1 MYTSLYIKSNY
12 SLLSS
17 LISIDKLIEYALEH
31 KLNTLAICD
40 DNMTSAFIFYSK
52 CIKNNIK
59 PVIGLDLKYNDS
71 NILLYAK
78 GFEGYQNLIKL
89 STISSE
95 SNITMENLK
104 KHNKDVVV
112 VLPYKDVSLYEE
124 LTRLYECIYIGVLNR
139 FEEEEALK
147 KTRNVVFINKVLYLN
162 KNHDKYLKYLFMIR
176 DGKTIADTSYTITF
190 KDNYNYILD
199 MEVTNLVSNLTLN
212 NTNVIASMCNL
223 NFSKR
228 NDLLPIYDSNLDSDE
243 YIAKLSVAGLNKRLN
258 GNIDD
263 VYKKRLIYELDV
275 IKKMGFSNYFLVVYD
290 FIKYAKKN
298 QILVGPGRGSA
309 AGSLVAYSL
318 GITEID
324 PIKYDLLFERFLNP
338 ERVTMPD
345 IDTDF
350 PDIYRNKIIEYVK
363 EKYGEKKVSGII
375 TFGTMAPKLV
385 LRDVGRV
392 LNIPLKTIDT
402 LCKKI
407 PTVTK
412 DKLKDFYEKDENFKN
427 IINSSD
433 KLMLL
438 YEISTLIEGFPR
450 HISTHAAGVV
460 MSRIDLDKVIPL
472 VRNDDMYISGY
483 TMEYL
488 EELGLLKMDFLGIK
502 NLTTIMNI
510 ISDIEIHENIKIN
523 FSDISLDDVQALKLF
538 ESADTCGIFQ
548 FESEGMK
555 NFLRKLKPNSIED
568 IFAAIA
574 LFRPG
579 PAVNIDSYIRRKH
592 KEEEVTYLSPCL
604 KDILSSTYGIIIY
617 QEQIMQIANVMAGF
631 SYGEADILRRAMS
644 KKKLD
649 ILKGEEVK
657 FINGCIK
664 NGHKKEDAKK
674 VFDLILNFAN
684 YGFNKS
690 HSVCYSIVAYKMAYL
705 KAKYPKCFFSNLLS
719 SVIGSEAKTIEYINE
734 ARKLGINIILPDI
747 NRSTNKY
754 EVVDEGILFPISN
767 IKSVGIV
774 TCKDILTSRGKGFND
789 IYECFSKVLSRNV
802 NKSTLESLID
812 ASCFDSFG
820 YNKKTLYYNLDNLIN
835 YAALTKDLDPT
846 LVIKPDIE
854 LKEEFS
860 KSELLSNEKQSLGFY
875 LSSHPTVVYKSKMKG
890 INNLEDIKNLFNKKV
905 NLLVLVD
912 KVRVISTKNNDRM
925 AFYLVSDDTAQVD
938 LTLFPK
944 IYEKYKDI
952 DKGEVVLVKGEVQKR
967 FDKYQIIVSEIEKI

>member
-1 MYTSLYIKSNY
+1 MFTSLYVKTNY

-17 LISIDKLIEYALEH
+17 LVSIDNLILYAVEH
-31 KLNTLAICD
+31 KLSALAICD
-40 DNMTSAFIFYSK
+40 DNMTSTKIFYDK

-59 PVIGLDLKYNDS
+59 PIIGLDLKYNNS
-71 NILLYAK
+71 NILMYAK
-78 GFEGYQNLIKL
+78 NFIGYQSLIKL

-95 SNITMENLK
+95 RDITITDLETYN
-104 KHNKDVVV
+104 NDVVV
-112 VLPYKDVSLYEE
+112 VLPYKDFALYNE
-124 LTRLYECIYIGVLNR
+124 LTRMYNNLYIGVLNKI
-139 FEEEEALK
+139 EEKESYK
-147 KTRNVVFINKVLYLN
+147 VTKNVVFINKVLYLN
-162 KNHDKYLKYLFMIR
+162 KDHEKYLKYLFMIR
-176 DGKTIADTSYTITF
+176 DSKTIADGVTF
-190 KDNYNYILD
+190 KDNYNYMLLSDAIS
-199 MEVTNLVSNLTLN
+199 LVSNETLN
-212 NTNVIASMCNL
+212 NTNVIADMCNL
-223 NFSKR
+223 ELSKR
-228 NDLLPIYDSNLDSDE
+228 DDLLPVYDTNIDSDQ
-243 YIAKLSVAGLNKRLN
+243 YIVKLSVAGLNKRLG
-258 GNIDD
+258 GNVSD

-275 IKKMGFSNYFLVVYD
+275 IKRMGFSNYFLVVYD

-298 QILVGPGRGSA
+298 NILVGPGRGSA

-338 ERVTMPD
+338 ERVSMPD

-350 PDIYRNKIIEYVK
+350 PDIYRNNIIEYVRN
-363 EKYGEKKVSGII
+363 KYGEKRVSGII
-375 TFGTMAPKLV
+375 TFGTMAAKLV

-392 LNIPLKTIDT
+392 LNIPPKTIDT

-412 DKLKDFYEKDENFKN
+412 DKLKDFYDRDENFRN

-460 MSRIDLDKVIPL
+460 MSRIDLDRIIPL
-472 VRNDDMYISGY
+472 VRNNDMYISGY

-510 ISDIEIHENIKIN
+510 IADIESSLGIKIN
-523 FSDISLDDVQALKLF
+523 FSDIPLDDPDALKLF
-538 ESADTCGIFQ
+538 ETADTCGIFQ

-555 NFLRKLKPNSIED
+555 NFLRKLRPNTIYD

-592 KEEEVTYLSPCL
+592 GLEQVTYLDPCL
-604 KDILSSTYGIIIY
+604 ESILSSTYGIIIY

-649 ILKGEEVK
+649 LLKGEEIR
-657 FINGCIK
+657 FIEGSVTR
-664 NGHKKEDAKK
+664 GHKEEDAKR

-690 HSVCYSIVAYKMAYL
+690 HSVSYAIVAYKMAYL
-705 KAKYPKCFFSNLLS
+705 KAKYPKFFFSNLLS
-719 SVIGSEAKTIEYINE
+719 SVIGSEVKTIEYINE
-734 ARKLGINIILPDI
+734 ARKLGINVILPDI

-754 EVVDEGILFPISN
+754 EVVDNGILFPLSN
-767 IKSVGIV
+767 IKNVGIV
-774 TCKDILTSRGKGFND
+774 TCKDIINSRGDGFSD
-789 IYECFSKVLSRNV
+789 IYDCFSKILSRNV
-802 NKSTLESLID
+802 NKSTLEALID
-812 ASCFDSFG
+812 VSCFDSFG

-835 YAALTKDLDPT
+835 YATLTKDLDPD

-854 LKEEFS
+854 IMDEFS
-860 KSELLSNEKQSLGFY
+860 RGELLSNEKASLGFY
-875 LSSHPTVVYKSKMKG
+875 LSSHPTTIYKSRTS
-890 INNLEDIKNLFNKKV
+890 NVVNLADIKNYFGKRV
-905 NLLVLVD
+905 ELLVMID
-912 KVRVISTKNNDRM
+912 KVRVVNTKNNDRM
-925 AFYLVSDDTAQVD
+925 AFYLASDDTAQTD

-944 IYEKYKDI
+944 AYEKYKDI
-952 DKGEVVLVKGEVQKR
+952 DKGEIVLVKGEVQRR
-967 FDKYQIIVSEIEKI
+967 FDKYQIIVNEIKRIND

>member
-1 MYTSLYIKSNY
+1 MFTSLYVKTNY

-17 LISIDKLIEYALEH
+17 LVSIDNLILYAVEH
-31 KLNTLAICD
+31 KLSALAICD
-40 DNMTSAFIFYSK
+40 DNMTSTKIFYDK

-59 PVIGLDLKYNDS
+59 PIIGLDLKYNNS
-71 NILLYAK
+71 NILMYAK
-78 GFEGYQNLIKL
+78 SFTGYQSLIKL

-95 SNITMENLK
+95 RDITITDLETYN
-104 KHNKDVVV
+104 NDVVV
-112 VLPYKDVSLYEE
+112 VLPYKDFALYNE
-124 LTRLYECIYIGVLNR
+124 LTRLYNNLYIGVLNKI
-139 FEEEEALK
+139 EEKESYK
-147 KTRNVVFINKVLYLN
+147 VTKNVVFINKVLYLN
-162 KNHDKYLKYLFMIR
+162 KNHEKYLKYLFMIR
-176 DGKTIADTSYTITF
+176 DSKTIADDVTF
-190 KDNYNYILD
+190 KDNYNYMLLSDAIS
-199 MEVTNLVSNLTLN
+199 LVSNETLN
-212 NTNVIASMCNL
+212 NTNVIADMCNL
-223 NFSKR
+223 ELSKR
-228 NDLLPIYDSNLDSDE
+228 DDLLPVYDNNIDSNQ
-243 YIAKLSVAGLNKRLN
+243 YIVKLSVAGLNKRLG
-258 GNIDD
+258 GNVSD
-263 VYKKRLIYELDV
+263 VYKRRLIYELDV
-275 IKKMGFSNYFLVVYD
+275 IKRMGFSNYFLVVYD

-298 QILVGPGRGSA
+298 NILVGPGRGSA

-338 ERVTMPD
+338 ERVSMPD

-350 PDIYRNKIIEYVK
+350 PDIYRNNIIEYVRN
-363 EKYGEKKVSGII
+363 KYGEKRVSGII
-375 TFGTMAPKLV
+375 TFGTMAAKLV

-392 LNIPLKTIDT
+392 LNIPPKTIDT

-412 DKLKDFYEKDENFKN
+412 DKLKDFYNRDENFRN

-460 MSRIDLDKVIPL
+460 MSRIDLDRIIPL

-510 ISDIEIHENIKIN
+510 IADIESSLGIKIN
-523 FSDISLDDVQALKLF
+523 FSDIPLDDPDALKLF
-538 ESADTCGIFQ
+538 ETADTCGIFQ

-555 NFLRKLKPNSIED
+555 NFLRKLKPNTIYD

-592 KEEEVTYLSPCL
+592 GLEQVTYLDPCL
-604 KDILSSTYGIIIY
+604 EGILSSTYGIIIY

-649 ILKGEEVK
+649 LLKGEEIR
-657 FINGCIK
+657 FIEGSVTR
-664 NGHKKEDAKK
+664 GHKEEDAKR

-690 HSVCYSIVAYKMAYL
+690 HSVSYAIVAYKMAYL
-705 KAKYPKCFFSNLLS
+705 KAKYPKFFFSNLLS
-719 SVIGSEAKTIEYINE
+719 SVIGSEVKTIEYINE
-734 ARKLGINIILPDI
+734 ARKLGINVILPDI

-754 EVVDEGILFPISN
+754 EVVDNGILFPLSN
-767 IKSVGIV
+767 IKNVGIV
-774 TCKDILTSRGKGFND
+774 TCKDIINSRGDGFND
-789 IYECFSKVLSRNV
+789 IYDCFSKILSRNV
-802 NKSTLESLID
+802 NKSTLEALID
-812 ASCFDSFG
+812 VSCFDSFG

-835 YAALTKDLDPT
+835 YATLTKDLDPD

-854 LKEEFS
+854 IMDEFS
-860 KSELLSNEKQSLGFY
+860 KGELLSNEKASLGFY
-875 LSSHPTVVYKSKMKG
+875 LSSHPTTIYKSRTS
-890 INNLEDIKNLFNKKV
+890 NVV
-905 NLLVLVD
+905 NLVDIRNYFGKRIELLVMID
-912 KVRVISTKNNDRM
+912 KVRVVNTKNNDRM
-925 AFYLVSDDTAQVD
+925 AFYLASDDTAQTD

-944 IYEKYKDI
+944 AYEKYKDI
-952 DKGEVVLVKGEVQKR
+952 DKGEIVLVKGEVQRR
-967 FDKYQIIVSEIEKI
+967 FDKYQIIVNEIKRINE

>member
-1 MYTSLYIKSNY
+1 MFTSLYVKTNY

-17 LISIDKLIEYALEH
+17 LVSIDNLILYAVEH
-31 KLNTLAICD
+31 KLSVLAICD
-40 DNMTSAFIFYSK
+40 DNMTSTKIFYDK

-59 PVIGLDLKYNDS
+59 PIIGLDLKYNNS
-71 NILLYAK
+71 NILMYAK
-78 GFEGYQNLIKL
+78 SFTGYQSLIKL

-95 SNITMENLK
+95 RDITITDLETYN
-104 KHNKDVVV
+104 NDVVV
-112 VLPYKDVSLYEE
+112 VLPYKDFALYNE
-124 LTRLYECIYIGVLNR
+124 LTRLYDNLYIGVLNKI
-139 FEEEEALK
+139 EEKESYK
-147 KTRNVVFINKVLYLN
+147 VTKNVVFINKVLYLS
-162 KNHDKYLKYLFMIR
+162 KNHEKYLKYLFMIR
-176 DGKTIADTSYTITF
+176 DSKTIADDVTF
-190 KDNYNYILD
+190 KDNYNYMLLSDAIS
-199 MEVTNLVSNLTLN
+199 LVSNETLN
-212 NTNVIASMCNL
+212 NTNVIADICNL
-223 NFSKR
+223 ELSKR
-228 NDLLPIYDSNLDSDE
+228 DDLLPVYDTNIDSDQ
-243 YIAKLSVAGLNKRLN
+243 YIVKLSVAGLNKRLG
-258 GNIDD
+258 GNVSD
-263 VYKKRLIYELDV
+263 VYKRRLIYELDV
-275 IKKMGFSNYFLVVYD
+275 IKRMGFSNYFLVVYD
-290 FIKYAKKN
+290 FIKYAKKSN
-298 QILVGPGRGSA
+298 ILVGPGRGSA

-338 ERVTMPD
+338 ERVSMPD

-350 PDIYRNKIIEYVK
+350 PDIYRNSIIEYVRD
-363 EKYGEKKVSGII
+363 KYGEKRVSGII
-375 TFGTMAPKLV
+375 TFGTMAAKLV

-392 LNIPLKTIDT
+392 LNIPPKTIDT

-412 DKLKDFYEKDENFKN
+412 DKLKDFYNRDENFRN

-460 MSRIDLDKVIPL
+460 MSRIDLDRIIPL

-510 ISDIEIHENIKIN
+510 IADIESSLGIKIN
-523 FSDISLDDVQALKLF
+523 FSDIPLDDPDALKLF
-538 ESADTCGIFQ
+538 ETADTCGIFQ

-555 NFLRKLKPNSIED
+555 NFLRKLKPNTIYD

-592 KEEEVTYLSPCL
+592 GLEQVTYLDQCL
-604 KDILSSTYGIIIY
+604 EGILSSTYGIIIY

-649 ILKGEEVK
+649 LLKGEEIR
-657 FINGCIK
+657 FIEGSVAR
-664 NGHKKEDAKK
+664 GHKEEDAKR

-690 HSVCYSIVAYKMAYL
+690 HSVSYAIVAYKMAYL
-705 KAKYPKCFFSNLLS
+705 KAKYPKFFFSNLLS

-734 ARKLGINIILPDI
+734 ARKLGINVILPDI

-754 EVVDEGILFPISN
+754 EVVDNGILFPLSN
-767 IKSVGIV
+767 IKNVGIV
-774 TCKDILTSRGKGFND
+774 TCKDIINSRGDGFND
-789 IYECFSKVLSRNV
+789 IYDCFSKILSRNV
-802 NKSTLESLID
+802 NKSTLEALID
-812 ASCFDSFG
+812 VSCFDSFG

-835 YAALTKDLDPT
+835 YATLTKDLDPD

-854 LKEEFS
+854 IMDEFS
-860 KSELLSNEKQSLGFY
+860 KGELLSNEKASLGFY
-875 LSSHPTVVYKSKMKG
+875 LSSHPTTIYKSR
-890 INNLEDIKNLFNKKV
+890 ISNVV
-905 NLLVLVD
+905 NLADIRNYFGKRIELLVMID
-912 KVRVISTKNNDRM
+912 KVRVINTKNNDRM
-925 AFYLVSDDTAQVD
+925 AFYLASDDTAQAD

-944 IYEKYKDI
+944 AYEKYKDI
-952 DKGEVVLVKGEVQKR
+952 DKGEIVLVKGEIQKR
-967 FDKYQIIVSEIEKI
+967 FDKYQIIVNEIKRIND

>member
-1 MYTSLYIKSNY
+1 MFTSLYVKTNY

-17 LISIDKLIEYALEH
+17 LVSIDNLILYAVEH
-31 KLNTLAICD
+31 KLSALAICD
-40 DNMTSAFIFYSK
+40 DNMTSTKIFYDK

-59 PVIGLDLKYNDS
+59 PIIGLDLKYNNS
-71 NILLYAK
+71 NILMYAK
-78 GFEGYQNLIKL
+78 NFIGYQSLIKL

-95 SNITMENLK
+95 RDITITDLETYN
-104 KHNKDVVV
+104 NDVVV
-112 VLPYKDVSLYEE
+112 VLPYKDFALYNE
-124 LTRLYECIYIGVLNR
+124 LTRMYNNLYIGVLNKI
-139 FEEEEALK
+139 EEKESYK
-147 KTRNVVFINKVLYLN
+147 VTKNVVFINKVLYLN
-162 KNHDKYLKYLFMIR
+162 KDHEKYLKYLFMIR
-176 DGKTIADTSYTITF
+176 DSKTIADDVTF
-190 KDNYNYILD
+190 KDNYNYMLLSDAIS
-199 MEVTNLVSNLTLN
+199 LVSNETLN
-212 NTNVIASMCNL
+212 NTNVIADMCNL
-223 NFSKR
+223 ELSKR
-228 NDLLPIYDSNLDSDE
+228 DDLLPVYDTNIDSDQ
-243 YIAKLSVAGLNKRLN
+243 YIVKLSVAGLNKRLG
-258 GNIDD
+258 GNVSD

-275 IKKMGFSNYFLVVYD
+275 IKRMGFSNYFLVVYD

-298 QILVGPGRGSA
+298 NILVGPGRGSA

-338 ERVTMPD
+338 ERVSMPD

-350 PDIYRNKIIEYVK
+350 PDIYRNNIIEYVRN
-363 EKYGEKKVSGII
+363 KYGEKRVSGII
-375 TFGTMAPKLV
+375 TFGTMAAKLV

-392 LNIPLKTIDT
+392 LNIPPKTIDT

-412 DKLKDFYEKDENFKN
+412 DKLKDFYDRDENFRN

-460 MSRIDLDKVIPL
+460 MSRIDLDRIIPL
-472 VRNDDMYISGY
+472 VRNNDMYISGY

-510 ISDIEIHENIKIN
+510 IADIESSLGIKIN
-523 FSDISLDDVQALKLF
+523 FSDIPLDDPDALKLF
-538 ESADTCGIFQ
+538 ETADTCGIFQ

-555 NFLRKLKPNSIED
+555 NFLRKLRPNTIYD

-592 KEEEVTYLSPCL
+592 GLEQVTYLDPCL
-604 KDILSSTYGIIIY
+604 EGILSSTYGIIIY

-649 ILKGEEVK
+649 LLKGEEIR
-657 FINGCIK
+657 FIEGSVTR
-664 NGHKKEDAKK
+664 GHKEEDAKR

-690 HSVCYSIVAYKMAYL
+690 HSVSYAIVAYKMAYL
-705 KAKYPKCFFSNLLS
+705 KAKYPKFFFSNLLS
-719 SVIGSEAKTIEYINE
+719 SVIGSEVKTIEYINE
-734 ARKLGINIILPDI
+734 ARKLGINVILPDI

-754 EVVDEGILFPISN
+754 EVVDNGILFPLSN
-767 IKSVGIV
+767 IKNVGIV
-774 TCKDILTSRGKGFND
+774 TCKDIINSRGDGFSD
-789 IYECFSKVLSRNV
+789 IYDCFSKILSRNV
-802 NKSTLESLID
+802 NKSTLEALID
-812 ASCFDSFG
+812 VSCFDSFG

-835 YAALTKDLDPT
+835 YATLTKDLDPD

-854 LKEEFS
+854 IMDEFS
-860 KSELLSNEKQSLGFY
+860 KGELLSNEKASLGFY
-875 LSSHPTVVYKSKMKG
+875 LSSHPTTIYKSRTS
-890 INNLEDIKNLFNKKV
+890 NVVNLADIKNYFGKRV
-905 NLLVLVD
+905 ELLVMID
-912 KVRVISTKNNDRM
+912 KVRVVNTKNNDRM
-925 AFYLVSDDTAQVD
+925 AFYLASDDTAQTD

-944 IYEKYKDI
+944 VYEKYKDI
-952 DKGEVVLVKGEVQKR
+952 DKGEIVLVKGEVQRR
-967 FDKYQIIVSEIEKI
+967 FDKYQIIVNEIKRIND

>member
-1 MYTSLYIKSNY
+1 MFTSLYVKTNY

-17 LISIDKLIEYALEH
+17 LVSIDNLILYAVEH
-31 KLNTLAICD
+31 KLSALAICD
-40 DNMTSAFIFYSK
+40 DNMTSTKIFYDK

-59 PVIGLDLKYNDS
+59 PIIGLDLKYNNS
-71 NILLYAK
+71 NILMYAK
-78 GFEGYQNLIKL
+78 NFIGYQSLIKL

-95 SNITMENLK
+95 RDITITDLETYN
-104 KHNKDVVV
+104 NDVVV
-112 VLPYKDVSLYEE
+112 VLPYKDFALYNE
-124 LTRLYECIYIGVLNR
+124 LTRLYNNLYIGVLNKI
-139 FEEEEALK
+139 EEKESYK
-147 KTRNVVFINKVLYLN
+147 VTKNVVFINKVLYLN
-162 KNHDKYLKYLFMIR
+162 KDHEKYLKYLFMIR
-176 DGKTIADTSYTITF
+176 DSKTIADDVTF
-190 KDNYNYILD
+190 KDNYNYMLLSDAIS
-199 MEVTNLVSNLTLN
+199 LVSNETLN
-212 NTNVIASMCNL
+212 NTNVIADMCNL
-223 NFSKR
+223 ELSKR
-228 NDLLPIYDSNLDSDE
+228 DDLLPVYDTNIDSDQ
-243 YIAKLSVAGLNKRLN
+243 YIVKLSVAGLNKRLG
-258 GNIDD
+258 GNVSD

-275 IKKMGFSNYFLVVYD
+275 IKRMGFSNYFLVVYD

-298 QILVGPGRGSA
+298 NILVGPGRGSA

-338 ERVTMPD
+338 ERVSMPD

-350 PDIYRNKIIEYVK
+350 PDIYRNNIIEYVRN
-363 EKYGEKKVSGII
+363 KYGEKRVSGII
-375 TFGTMAPKLV
+375 TFGTMAAKLV

-392 LNIPLKTIDT
+392 LNIPPKTIDT

-412 DKLKDFYEKDENFKN
+412 DKLKDFYDRDENFRN

-460 MSRIDLDKVIPL
+460 MSRIDLDRIIPL
-472 VRNDDMYISGY
+472 VRNNDMYISGY

-510 ISDIEIHENIKIN
+510 IADIESSLGIKIN
-523 FSDISLDDVQALKLF
+523 FSDISLDDPDALKLF
-538 ESADTCGIFQ
+538 ETADTCGIFQ

-555 NFLRKLKPNSIED
+555 NFLRKLRPNTIYD

-592 KEEEVTYLSPCL
+592 GLEQVTYLDPCL
-604 KDILSSTYGIIIY
+604 EGILSSTYGIIIY

-649 ILKGEEVK
+649 LLKGEEIR
-657 FINGCIK
+657 FIEGSVTR
-664 NGHKKEDAKK
+664 GHKEEDAKR

-690 HSVCYSIVAYKMAYL
+690 HSVSYAIVAYKMAYL
-705 KAKYPKCFFSNLLS
+705 KAKYPKFFFSNLLS
-719 SVIGSEAKTIEYINE
+719 SVIGSEVKTIEYINE
-734 ARKLGINIILPDI
+734 ARKLGINVILPDI

-754 EVVDEGILFPISN
+754 EVVDNGILFPLSN
-767 IKSVGIV
+767 IKNVGIV
-774 TCKDILTSRGKGFND
+774 TCKDIINSRGDGFSD
-789 IYECFSKVLSRNV
+789 IYDCFSKILSRNV
-802 NKSTLESLID
+802 NKSTLEALID
-812 ASCFDSFG
+812 VSCFDSFG

-835 YAALTKDLDPT
+835 YATLTKDLDPD

-854 LKEEFS
+854 IMDEFS
-860 KSELLSNEKQSLGFY
+860 KGELLSNEKASLGFY
-875 LSSHPTVVYKSKMKG
+875 LSSHPTTIYKSRTS
-890 INNLEDIKNLFNKKV
+890 NVVNLADIKNYFGKRV
-905 NLLVLVD
+905 ELLVMID
-912 KVRVISTKNNDRM
+912 KVRVVNTKNNDRM
-925 AFYLVSDDTAQVD
+925 AFYLASDDTAQTD

-944 IYEKYKDI
+944 AYEKYKDI
-952 DKGEVVLVKGEVQKR
+952 DKGEIVLVKGEVQRR
-967 FDKYQIIVSEIEKI
+967 FDKYQIIVNEIKRIND

>member
-1 MYTSLYIKSNY
+1 MFTSLYVKTNY

-17 LISIDKLIEYALEH
+17 LVSIDNLILYAVEH
-31 KLNTLAICD
+31 KLSALAICD
-40 DNMTSAFIFYSK
+40 DNMTSTKIFYDK

-59 PVIGLDLKYNDS
+59 PIIGLDLKYNNS
-71 NILLYAK
+71 NILMYAK
-78 GFEGYQNLIKL
+78 NFIGYQSLIKL

-95 SNITMENLK
+95 RDITITDLETYN
-104 KHNKDVVV
+104 NDVVV
-112 VLPYKDVSLYEE
+112 VLPYKDFALYNE
-124 LTRLYECIYIGVLNR
+124 LTRLYNNLYIGVLNKI
-139 FEEEEALK
+139 EEKESYK
-147 KTRNVVFINKVLYLN
+147 VTKNVVFINKVLYLN
-162 KNHDKYLKYLFMIR
+162 KDHEKYLKYLFMIR
-176 DGKTIADTSYTITF
+176 DSKTIADDVTF
-190 KDNYNYILD
+190 KDNYNYMLLSDAIS
-199 MEVTNLVSNLTLN
+199 LVSNETLN
-212 NTNVIASMCNL
+212 NTNVIADMCNL
-223 NFSKR
+223 ELSKR
-228 NDLLPIYDSNLDSDE
+228 DDLLPVYDTNIDSDQ
-243 YIAKLSVAGLNKRLN
+243 YIVKLSVAGLNKRLG
-258 GNIDD
+258 GNVSD

-275 IKKMGFSNYFLVVYD
+275 IKRMGFSNYFLVVYD

-298 QILVGPGRGSA
+298 NILVGPGRGSA

-338 ERVTMPD
+338 ERVSMPD

-350 PDIYRNKIIEYVK
+350 PDIYRNNIIEYVRN
-363 EKYGEKKVSGII
+363 KYGEKRVSGII
-375 TFGTMAPKLV
+375 TFGTMAAKLV

-392 LNIPLKTIDT
+392 LNIPPKTIDT

-412 DKLKDFYEKDENFKN
+412 DKLKDFYDRDENFRN

-460 MSRIDLDKVIPL
+460 MSRIDLDRIIPL
-472 VRNDDMYISGY
+472 VRNNDMYISGY

-510 ISDIEIHENIKIN
+510 IADIESSLGIKIN
-523 FSDISLDDVQALKLF
+523 FSDIPLDDPDVLKLF
-538 ESADTCGIFQ
+538 ETADTCGIFQ

-555 NFLRKLKPNSIED
+555 NFLRKLRPNTIYD

-592 KEEEVTYLSPCL
+592 GLEQVTYLDPCL
-604 KDILSSTYGIIIY
+604 EGILSSTYGIIIY

-649 ILKGEEVK
+649 LLKGEEIR
-657 FINGCIK
+657 FIEGSVTR
-664 NGHKKEDAKK
+664 GHKEEDAKR

-690 HSVCYSIVAYKMAYL
+690 HSVSYAIVAYKMAYL
-705 KAKYPKCFFSNLLS
+705 KAKYPKFFFSNLLS
-719 SVIGSEAKTIEYINE
+719 SVIGSEVKTIEYINE
-734 ARKLGINIILPDI
+734 ARKLGINVILPDI

-754 EVVDEGILFPISN
+754 EVVDNGILFPLSN
-767 IKSVGIV
+767 IKNVGII
-774 TCKDILTSRGKGFND
+774 TCKDIINSRGDGFSD
-789 IYECFSKVLSRNV
+789 IYDCFSKILSRNV
-802 NKSTLESLID
+802 NKSTLEALID
-812 ASCFDSFG
+812 VSCFDSFG

-835 YAALTKDLDPT
+835 YATLTKDLDPD

-854 LKEEFS
+854 IMDEFS
-860 KSELLSNEKQSLGFY
+860 RGELLSNEKASLGFY
-875 LSSHPTVVYKSKMKG
+875 LSSHPTTIYKSRTS
-890 INNLEDIKNLFNKKV
+890 NVVNLADIKNYFGKRV
-905 NLLVLVD
+905 ELLVMID
-912 KVRVISTKNNDRM
+912 KVRVVNTKNNDRM
-925 AFYLVSDDTAQVD
+925 AFYLASDDTAQTD

-944 IYEKYKDI
+944 AYEKYKDI
-952 DKGEVVLVKGEVQKR
+952 DKGEIVLVKGEVQRR
-967 FDKYQIIVSEIEKI
+967 FDKYQIIVNEIKRIND

>member
-1 MYTSLYIKSNY
+1 MFTSLYVKTNY

-17 LISIDKLIEYALEH
+17 LVSIDNLILYAVEH
-31 KLNTLAICD
+31 KLSALAICD
-40 DNMTSAFIFYSK
+40 DNMTSTKIFYDK

-59 PVIGLDLKYNDS
+59 PIIGLDLKYNNS
-71 NILLYAK
+71 NILMYAK
-78 GFEGYQNLIKL
+78 NFIGYQSLIKL

-95 SNITMENLK
+95 RDITITDLETYN
-104 KHNKDVVV
+104 NDVVV
-112 VLPYKDVSLYEE
+112 VLPYKDFALYNE
-124 LTRLYECIYIGVLNR
+124 LTRLYNNLYIGVLNKI
-139 FEEEEALK
+139 EEKESYK
-147 KTRNVVFINKVLYLN
+147 VTKNVVFINKVLYLN
-162 KNHDKYLKYLFMIR
+162 KDHEKYLKYLFMIR
-176 DGKTIADTSYTITF
+176 DSKTIADDVTF
-190 KDNYNYILD
+190 KDNYNYMLLSDAIS
-199 MEVTNLVSNLTLN
+199 LVSNETLN
-212 NTNVIASMCNL
+212 NTNVIADMCNL
-223 NFSKR
+223 ELSKR
-228 NDLLPIYDSNLDSDE
+228 DDLLPVYDTNIDSDQ
-243 YIAKLSVAGLNKRLN
+243 YIVKLSVAGLNKRLG
-258 GNIDD
+258 GNVSD

-275 IKKMGFSNYFLVVYD
+275 IKRMGFSNYFLVVYD

-298 QILVGPGRGSA
+298 NILVGPGRGSA

-338 ERVTMPD
+338 ERVSMPD

-350 PDIYRNKIIEYVK
+350 PDIYRNNIIEYVRN
-363 EKYGEKKVSGII
+363 KYGEKRVSGII
-375 TFGTMAPKLV
+375 TFGTMAAKLV

-392 LNIPLKTIDT
+392 LNIPPKTIDT

-412 DKLKDFYEKDENFKN
+412 DKLKDFYDRDENFRN

-460 MSRIDLDKVIPL
+460 MSRIDLDRIIPL
-472 VRNDDMYISGY
+472 VRNNDMYISGY

-510 ISDIEIHENIKIN
+510 IADIESSLGIKIN
-523 FSDISLDDVQALKLF
+523 FSDIPLDDPDALKLF
-538 ESADTCGIFQ
+538 ETADTCGIFQ

-555 NFLRKLKPNSIED
+555 NFLRKLRPNTIYD

-592 KEEEVTYLSPCL
+592 GLEQVTYLDPCL
-604 KDILSSTYGIIIY
+604 ESILSSTYGIIIY

-649 ILKGEEVK
+649 LLKGEEIR
-657 FINGCIK
+657 FIEGSVTR
-664 NGHKKEDAKK
+664 GHKEEDAKR

-690 HSVCYSIVAYKMAYL
+690 HSVSYAIVAYKMAYL
-705 KAKYPKCFFSNLLS
+705 KAKYPKFFFSNLLS
-719 SVIGSEAKTIEYINE
+719 SVIGSEVKTIEYINE
-734 ARKLGINIILPDI
+734 ARKLGINVILPDI

-754 EVVDEGILFPISN
+754 EVVDNGILFPLSN
-767 IKSVGIV
+767 IKNVGIV
-774 TCKDILTSRGKGFND
+774 TCKDIINSRGDGFSD
-789 IYECFSKVLSRNV
+789 IYDCFSKILSRNV
-802 NKSTLESLID
+802 NKSTLEALID
-812 ASCFDSFG
+812 VSCFDSFG

-835 YAALTKDLDPT
+835 YATLTKDLDPD

-854 LKEEFS
+854 IMDEFS
-860 KSELLSNEKQSLGFY
+860 RGELLSNEKASLGFY
-875 LSSHPTVVYKSKMKG
+875 LSSHPTTIYKSRTS
-890 INNLEDIKNLFNKKV
+890 NVVNLADIKNYFGKRV
-905 NLLVLVD
+905 ELLVMID
-912 KVRVISTKNNDRM
+912 KVRVVNTKNNDKM
-925 AFYLVSDDTAQVD
+925 AFYLASDDTAQTD

-944 IYEKYKDI
+944 AYEKYKDI
-952 DKGEVVLVKGEVQKR
+952 DKGEIVLVKGEVQRR
-967 FDKYQIIVSEIEKI
+967 FDKYQIIVNEIKRIND

>member
-1 MYTSLYIKSNY
+1 MFTSLYVKTNY

-17 LISIDKLIEYALEH
+17 LVSIDNLILYAVEH
-31 KLNTLAICD
+31 KLSALAICD
-40 DNMTSAFIFYSK
+40 DNMTSTKIFYDK

-59 PVIGLDLKYNDS
+59 PIIGLDLKYNNS
-71 NILLYAK
+71 NILMYAK
-78 GFEGYQNLIKL
+78 NFIGYQSLIKL

-95 SNITMENLK
+95 RDITITDLETYN
-104 KHNKDVVV
+104 NDVVV
-112 VLPYKDVSLYEE
+112 VLPYKDFALYNE
-124 LTRLYECIYIGVLNR
+124 LTRLYNNLYIGVLNKI
-139 FEEEEALK
+139 EEKESYK
-147 KTRNVVFINKVLYLN
+147 VTKNVVFINKVLYLN
-162 KNHDKYLKYLFMIR
+162 KEHEKYLKYLFMIR
-176 DGKTIADTSYTITF
+176 DSKTIADDVTF
-190 KDNYNYILD
+190 KDNYNYMLLSDAIS
-199 MEVTNLVSNLTLN
+199 LVSNETLN
-212 NTNVIASMCNL
+212 NTNVIADMCNL
-223 NFSKR
+223 ELSKR
-228 NDLLPIYDSNLDSDE
+228 DDLLPVYDTNIDSDQ
-243 YIAKLSVAGLNKRLN
+243 YIVKLSVAGLNKRLG
-258 GNIDD
+258 GNVSD

-275 IKKMGFSNYFLVVYD
+275 IKRMGFSNYFLVVYD

-298 QILVGPGRGSA
+298 NILVGPGRGSA

-338 ERVTMPD
+338 ERVSMPD

-350 PDIYRNKIIEYVK
+350 PDIYRNNIIEYVRN
-363 EKYGEKKVSGII
+363 KYGEKRVSGII
-375 TFGTMAPKLV
+375 TFGTMAAKLV

-392 LNIPLKTIDT
+392 LNIPPKTIDT

-412 DKLKDFYEKDENFKN
+412 DKLKDFYDRDENFRN

-460 MSRIDLDKVIPL
+460 MSRIDLDRIIPL
-472 VRNDDMYISGY
+472 VRNNDMYISGY

-510 ISDIEIHENIKIN
+510 IADIESSLGIKIN
-523 FSDISLDDVQALKLF
+523 FSDIPLDDPDALKLF
-538 ESADTCGIFQ
+538 ETADTCGIFQ
-548 FESEGMK
+548 FGSEGMK
-555 NFLRKLKPNSIED
+555 NFLRKLRPNTIYD

-592 KEEEVTYLSPCL
+592 GLEQVTYLDPCL
-604 KDILSSTYGIIIY
+604 EGILSSTYGIIIY

-649 ILKGEEVK
+649 LLKGEEIR
-657 FINGCIK
+657 FIEGSVTR
-664 NGHKKEDAKK
+664 GHKEEDAKR

-690 HSVCYSIVAYKMAYL
+690 HSVSYAIVAYKMAYL
-705 KAKYPKCFFSNLLS
+705 KAKYPKFFFSNLLS
-719 SVIGSEAKTIEYINE
+719 SVIGSEVKTIEYINE
-734 ARKLGINIILPDI
+734 ARKLGINVILPDI

-754 EVVDEGILFPISN
+754 EVVDNGILFPLSN
-767 IKSVGIV
+767 IKNVGIV
-774 TCKDILTSRGKGFND
+774 TCKDIINSRGDGFSD
-789 IYECFSKVLSRNV
+789 IYDCFSKILSRNV
-802 NKSTLESLID
+802 NKSTLEALID
-812 ASCFDSFG
+812 VSCFDSFG

-835 YAALTKDLDPT
+835 YATLTKDLDPD

-854 LKEEFS
+854 IMDEFS
-860 KSELLSNEKQSLGFY
+860 KGELLSNEKASLGFY
-875 LSSHPTVVYKSKMKG
+875 LSSHPTTIYKSRTS
-890 INNLEDIKNLFNKKV
+890 NVVNLADIKNYFGKRV
-905 NLLVLVD
+905 ELLVMID
-912 KVRVISTKNNDRM
+912 KVRVVNTKNNDRM
-925 AFYLVSDDTAQVD
+925 AFYLASDDTAQTD

-944 IYEKYKDI
+944 AYEKYKDI
-952 DKGEVVLVKGEVQKR
+952 DKGEIVLVKGEVQRR
-967 FDKYQIIVSEIEKI
+967 FDKYQIIVNEIKRIND

>member
-1 MYTSLYIKSNY
+1 MFTSLYVKTNY

-17 LISIDKLIEYALEH
+17 LVSIDNLILYAVEH
-31 KLNTLAICD
+31 KLSALAICD
-40 DNMTSAFIFYSK
+40 DNMTSTKIFYDK

-59 PVIGLDLKYNDS
+59 PIIGLDLKYNNS
-71 NILLYAK
+71 NILMYAK
-78 GFEGYQNLIKL
+78 NFIGYQSLIKL

-95 SNITMENLK
+95 RDITITDLETYN
-104 KHNKDVVV
+104 NDVVV
-112 VLPYKDVSLYEE
+112 VLPYKDFALYNE
-124 LTRLYECIYIGVLNR
+124 LTRLYNNLYIGVLNKI
-139 FEEEEALK
+139 EEKESYK
-147 KTRNVVFINKVLYLN
+147 VTKNVVFINKVLYLN
-162 KNHDKYLKYLFMIR
+162 KEHEKYLKYLFMIR
-176 DGKTIADTSYTITF
+176 DSKTIADDVTF
-190 KDNYNYILD
+190 KDNYNYMLLSDAIS
-199 MEVTNLVSNLTLN
+199 LVSNETLN
-212 NTNVIASMCNL
+212 NTNVIADMCNL
-223 NFSKR
+223 ELSKR
-228 NDLLPIYDSNLDSDE
+228 DDLLPVYDTNIDSDQ
-243 YIAKLSVAGLNKRLN
+243 YIVKLSVAGLNKRLG
-258 GNIDD
+258 GNVSD

-275 IKKMGFSNYFLVVYD
+275 IKRMGFSNYFLVVYD

-298 QILVGPGRGSA
+298 NILVGPGRGSA

-338 ERVTMPD
+338 ERVSMPD

-350 PDIYRNKIIEYVK
+350 PDIYRNNIIEYVRN
-363 EKYGEKKVSGII
+363 KYGEKRVSGII
-375 TFGTMAPKLV
+375 TFGTMAAKLV

-392 LNIPLKTIDT
+392 LNIPPKTIDT

-412 DKLKDFYEKDENFKN
+412 DKLKDFYDRDENFRN

-460 MSRIDLDKVIPL
+460 MSRIDLDRIIPL
-472 VRNDDMYISGY
+472 VRNNDMYISGY

-510 ISDIEIHENIKIN
+510 IADIESSLGIKIN
-523 FSDISLDDVQALKLF
+523 FSDIPLDDPDALKLF
-538 ESADTCGIFQ
+538 ETADTCGIFQ

-555 NFLRKLKPNSIED
+555 NFLRKLRPNTIYD

-592 KEEEVTYLSPCL
+592 GLEQVTYLDPCL
-604 KDILSSTYGIIIY
+604 EGILSSTYGIIIY

-649 ILKGEEVK
+649 LLKGEEIR
-657 FINGCIK
+657 FIEGSVIR
-664 NGHKKEDAKK
+664 GHKEEDAKR

-690 HSVCYSIVAYKMAYL
+690 HSVSYAIVAYKMAYL
-705 KAKYPKCFFSNLLS
+705 KAKYPKFFFSNLLS
-719 SVIGSEAKTIEYINE
+719 SVIGSEVKTIEYINE
-734 ARKLGINIILPDI
+734 ARKLGINVILPDI

-754 EVVDEGILFPISN
+754 EVVDNGILFPLSN
-767 IKSVGIV
+767 IKNVGIV
-774 TCKDILTSRGKGFND
+774 TCKDIINSRGDGFSD
-789 IYECFSKVLSRNV
+789 IYDCFSKILSRNV
-802 NKSTLESLID
+802 NKSTLEALID
-812 ASCFDSFG
+812 VSCFDSFG

-835 YAALTKDLDPT
+835 YATLTKDLDPD

-854 LKEEFS
+854 IMDEFS
-860 KSELLSNEKQSLGFY
+860 RGELLSNEKASLGFY
-875 LSSHPTVVYKSKMKG
+875 LSSHPTTIYKSRTS
-890 INNLEDIKNLFNKKV
+890 NVVNLADIKNYFGKRV
-905 NLLVLVD
+905 ELLVMID
-912 KVRVISTKNNDRM
+912 KVRVVNTKNNDRM
-925 AFYLVSDDTAQVD
+925 AFYLASDDTAQTD

-944 IYEKYKDI
+944 AYEKYKDI
-952 DKGEVVLVKGEVQKR
+952 DKGEIVLVKGEVQRR
-967 FDKYQIIVSEIEKI
+967 FDKYQIIVNEIKRIND

>member
-1 MYTSLYIKSNY
+1 MFTSLYVKTNY

-17 LISIDKLIEYALEH
+17 LVSIDNLILYAVEH
-31 KLNTLAICD
+31 KLSALAICD
-40 DNMTSAFIFYSK
+40 DNMTSTKIFYDK

-59 PVIGLDLKYNDS
+59 PIIGLDLKYNNS
-71 NILLYAK
+71 NILMYAK
-78 GFEGYQNLIKL
+78 SFTGYQSLIKL

-95 SNITMENLK
+95 RDITITDLETYN
-104 KHNKDVVV
+104 NDVVV
-112 VLPYKDVSLYEE
+112 VLPYKDFALYNE
-124 LTRLYECIYIGVLNR
+124 LTRLYDNLYIGVLNKI
-139 FEEEEALK
+139 EEKESYK
-147 KTRNVVFINKVLYLN
+147 VTKNVVFINKVLYLN
-162 KNHDKYLKYLFMIR
+162 KKHEKYLKYLFMIR
-176 DGKTIADTSYTITF
+176 DSKTIADDVTF
-190 KDNYNYILD
+190 KDNYNYMLLSDAIS
-199 MEVTNLVSNLTLN
+199 LVSNEALN
-212 NTNVIASMCNL
+212 NTNVIADMCNL
-223 NFSKR
+223 ELSKR
-228 NDLLPIYDSNLDSDE
+228 NDLLPVYDTNIDSDQ
-243 YIAKLSVAGLNKRLN
+243 YIVKLSVAGLNKRLG
-258 GNIDD
+258 GNVSD

-275 IKKMGFSNYFLVVYD
+275 IKRMGFSNYFLVVYD

-298 QILVGPGRGSA
+298 NILVGPGRGSA

-338 ERVTMPD
+338 ERVSMPD

-350 PDIYRNKIIEYVK
+350 PDIYRNNIIEYVRN
-363 EKYGEKKVSGII
+363 KYGEKRVSGII
-375 TFGTMAPKLV
+375 TFGTMAAKLV

-392 LNIPLKTIDT
+392 LNIPPKTIDT

-412 DKLKDFYEKDENFKN
+412 DKLIDFYNRDENFRN

-460 MSRIDLDKVIPL
+460 MSRIDLDRIIPL
-472 VRNDDMYISGY
+472 VRNDDIYISGY

-510 ISDIEIHENIKIN
+510 IADIESSLGIKIN
-523 FSDISLDDVQALKLF
+523 FSDIPLDDPDALKLF
-538 ESADTCGIFQ
+538 ETADTCGIFQ

-555 NFLRKLKPNSIED
+555 NFLRKLKPNTIYD

-592 KEEEVTYLSPCL
+592 GLEQVTYLDPSL
-604 KDILSSTYGIIIY
+604 EGILSSTYGIIIY

-649 ILKGEEVK
+649 LLKGEEIR
-657 FINGCIK
+657 FIEGSVAR
-664 NGHKKEDAKK
+664 GHKEEDAKR

-690 HSVCYSIVAYKMAYL
+690 HSVSYAIVAYKMAYL
-705 KAKYPKCFFSNLLS
+705 KAKYPKFFFSNLLS
-719 SVIGSEAKTIEYINE
+719 SVIGSEVKTIEYINE
-734 ARKLGINIILPDI
+734 ARKLGINVILPDI

-754 EVVDEGILFPISN
+754 EVVDNGILFPLSN
-767 IKSVGIV
+767 IKNVGIV
-774 TCKDILTSRGKGFND
+774 TCKDIINSRGDGFSD
-789 IYECFSKVLSRNV
+789 IYDCFSKILSRNV
-802 NKSTLESLID
+802 NKSTLEALID
-812 ASCFDSFG
+812 VSCFDSFG

-835 YAALTKDLDPT
+835 YATLTKDLDPD

-854 LKEEFS
+854 IMDEFS
-860 KSELLSNEKQSLGFY
+860 KGELLSNEKASLGFY
-875 LSSHPTVVYKSKMKG
+875 LSSHPTTIYKSR
-890 INNLEDIKNLFNKKV
+890 ISNVVNLADIKNYFGKRIE
-905 NLLVLVD
+905 LLVMID
-912 KVRVISTKNNDRM
+912 KVRVVNTKNNDRM
-925 AFYLVSDDTAQVD
+925 AFYLASDDTAQTD

-944 IYEKYKDI
+944 AYEKYKDI
-952 DKGEVVLVKGEVQKR
+952 DKGEIVLVKGEVQRR
-967 FDKYQIIVSEIEKI
+967 FDKYQIIVNEIKRIND

>member
-1 MYTSLYIKSNY
+1 MFTSLYVKTNY

-17 LISIDKLIEYALEH
+17 LVSIDNLILYAVEH
-31 KLNTLAICD
+31 KLSALAICD
-40 DNMTSAFIFYSK
+40 DNMTSTKIFYDK

-59 PVIGLDLKYNDS
+59 PIIGLDLKYNNS
-71 NILLYAK
+71 NILMYAK
-78 GFEGYQNLIKL
+78 NFIGYQSLIKL

-95 SNITMENLK
+95 RDITITDLETYN
-104 KHNKDVVV
+104 NDVVV
-112 VLPYKDVSLYEE
+112 VLPYKDFALYNE
-124 LTRLYECIYIGVLNR
+124 LTRLYNNLYIGVLNKI
-139 FEEEEALK
+139 EEKESYK
-147 KTRNVVFINKVLYLN
+147 VTKNVVFINKVLYLN
-162 KNHDKYLKYLFMIR
+162 KEHEKYLKYLFMIR
-176 DGKTIADTSYTITF
+176 DSKTIADDVTF
-190 KDNYNYILD
+190 KDNYNYMLLSDAIS
-199 MEVTNLVSNLTLN
+199 LVSNETLN
-212 NTNVIASMCNL
+212 NTNVIADMCNL
-223 NFSKR
+223 ELSKR
-228 NDLLPIYDSNLDSDE
+228 DDLLPVYDTNIDSDQ
-243 YIAKLSVAGLNKRLN
+243 YIVKLSVAGLNKRLG
-258 GNIDD
+258 GNVSD

-275 IKKMGFSNYFLVVYD
+275 IKRMGFSNYFLVVYD

-298 QILVGPGRGSA
+298 NILVGPGRGSA

-338 ERVTMPD
+338 ERVSMPD

-350 PDIYRNKIIEYVK
+350 PDIYRNNIIEYVRN
-363 EKYGEKKVSGII
+363 KYGEKRVSGII
-375 TFGTMAPKLV
+375 TFGTMAAKLV

-392 LNIPLKTIDT
+392 LNIPPKTIDT

-412 DKLKDFYEKDENFKN
+412 DKLKDFYDRDENFRN

-460 MSRIDLDKVIPL
+460 MSRIDLDRIIPL
-472 VRNDDMYISGY
+472 VRNNDMYISGY

-510 ISDIEIHENIKIN
+510 IADIESSLGIKIN
-523 FSDISLDDVQALKLF
+523 FSDIPLDDPDALKLF
-538 ESADTCGIFQ
+538 ETADTCGIFQ

-555 NFLRKLKPNSIED
+555 NFLRKLRPNTIYD

-592 KEEEVTYLSPCL
+592 GLEQVTYLDPCL
-604 KDILSSTYGIIIY
+604 EGILSSTYGIIIY

-649 ILKGEEVK
+649 LLKGEEIR
-657 FINGCIK
+657 FIEGSVTR
-664 NGHKKEDAKK
+664 GHKEEDAKR

-690 HSVCYSIVAYKMAYL
+690 HSVSYAIVAYKMAYL
-705 KAKYPKCFFSNLLS
+705 KEKYPKFFFSNLLS
-719 SVIGSEAKTIEYINE
+719 SVIGSEVKTIEYINE
-734 ARKLGINIILPDI
+734 ARKLGINVILPDI

-754 EVVDEGILFPISN
+754 EVVDNGILFPLSN
-767 IKSVGIV
+767 IKNVGIV
-774 TCKDILTSRGKGFND
+774 TCKDIINSRGDGFSD
-789 IYECFSKVLSRNV
+789 IYDCFSKILSRNV
-802 NKSTLESLID
+802 NKSTLEALID
-812 ASCFDSFG
+812 VSCFDSFG

-835 YAALTKDLDPT
+835 YATLTKDLDPD

-854 LKEEFS
+854 IMDEFS
-860 KSELLSNEKQSLGFY
+860 KGELLSNEKASLGFY
-875 LSSHPTVVYKSKMKG
+875 LSSHPTTIYKSRTS
-890 INNLEDIKNLFNKKV
+890 NVVNLADIKNYFGKRV
-905 NLLVLVD
+905 ELLVMID
-912 KVRVISTKNNDRM
+912 KVRVVNTKNNDRM
-925 AFYLVSDDTAQVD
+925 AFYLASDDTAQTD

-944 IYEKYKDI
+944 AYEKYKDI
-952 DKGEVVLVKGEVQKR
+952 DKGEIVLVKGEVQRR
-967 FDKYQIIVSEIEKI
+967 FDKYQIIVNEIKRIND

>member
-1 MYTSLYIKSNY
+1 MFTSLYVKTNY

-17 LISIDKLIEYALEH
+17 LVSIDNLILYAVEH
-31 KLNTLAICD
+31 KLSALAICD
-40 DNMTSAFIFYSK
+40 DNMTSTKIFYDK

-59 PVIGLDLKYNDS
+59 PIIGLDLKYNNS
-71 NILLYAK
+71 NILMYAK
-78 GFEGYQNLIKL
+78 NFIGYQSLIKL

-95 SNITMENLK
+95 RDITITDLETYN
-104 KHNKDVVV
+104 NDVVV
-112 VLPYKDVSLYEE
+112 VLPYKDFALYNE
-124 LTRLYECIYIGVLNR
+124 LTRLYNNLYIGVLNKI
-139 FEEEEALK
+139 EEKESYK
-147 KTRNVVFINKVLYLN
+147 VTKNVVFINKVLYLN
-162 KNHDKYLKYLFMIR
+162 KEHEKYLKYLFMIR
-176 DGKTIADTSYTITF
+176 DSKTIADDVTF
-190 KDNYNYILD
+190 KDNYNYMLLSDAIS
-199 MEVTNLVSNLTLN
+199 LVSNETLN
-212 NTNVIASMCNL
+212 NTNVIAHMCNL
-223 NFSKR
+223 ELSKR
-228 NDLLPIYDSNLDSDE
+228 DDLLPVYDTNIDSDQ
-243 YIAKLSVAGLNKRLN
+243 YIVKLSVAGLNKRLG
-258 GNIDD
+258 GNVSD

-275 IKKMGFSNYFLVVYD
+275 IKRMGFSNYFLVVYD

-298 QILVGPGRGSA
+298 NILVGPGRGSA

-338 ERVTMPD
+338 ERVSMPD

-350 PDIYRNKIIEYVK
+350 PDIYRNNIIEYVRN
-363 EKYGEKKVSGII
+363 KYGEKRVSGII
-375 TFGTMAPKLV
+375 TFGTMAAKLV

-392 LNIPLKTIDT
+392 LNIPPKTIDT

-412 DKLKDFYEKDENFKN
+412 DKLKDFYDRDENFRN

-460 MSRIDLDKVIPL
+460 MSRIDLDRIIPL
-472 VRNDDMYISGY
+472 VRNNDMYISGY

-510 ISDIEIHENIKIN
+510 IADIESSLGIKIN
-523 FSDISLDDVQALKLF
+523 FSDIPLDDPDALKLF
-538 ESADTCGIFQ
+538 ETADTCGIFQ

-555 NFLRKLKPNSIED
+555 NFLRKLRPNTIYD

-592 KEEEVTYLSPCL
+592 GLEQVTYLDPCL
-604 KDILSSTYGIIIY
+604 EGILSSTYGIIIY

-649 ILKGEEVK
+649 LLKGEEIR
-657 FINGCIK
+657 FIEGSVTR
-664 NGHKKEDAKK
+664 GHKEEDAKR

-690 HSVCYSIVAYKMAYL
+690 HSVSYAIVAYKMAYL
-705 KAKYPKCFFSNLLS
+705 KAKYPKFFFSNLLS
-719 SVIGSEAKTIEYINE
+719 SVIGSEVKTIEYINE
-734 ARKLGINIILPDI
+734 ARKLGINVILPDI

-754 EVVDEGILFPISN
+754 EVVDNGILFPLSN
-767 IKSVGIV
+767 IRNVGIV
-774 TCKDILTSRGKGFND
+774 TCKDIINSRGDGFSD
-789 IYECFSKVLSRNV
+789 IYDCFSKILSRNV
-802 NKSTLESLID
+802 NKSTLEALID
-812 ASCFDSFG
+812 VSCFDSFG

-835 YAALTKDLDPT
+835 YATLTKDLDPD

-854 LKEEFS
+854 IMDEFS
-860 KSELLSNEKQSLGFY
+860 KGELLSNEKASLGFY
-875 LSSHPTVVYKSKMKG
+875 LSSHPTTIYKSR
-890 INNLEDIKNLFNKKV
+890 ISNVVNLADIKNYFGKRV
-905 NLLVLVD
+905 ELLVMID
-912 KVRVISTKNNDRM
+912 KVRVVNTKNNDKM
-925 AFYLVSDDTAQVD
+925 AFYLASDDTAQTD

-944 IYEKYKDI
+944 AYEKYKDI
-952 DKGEVVLVKGEVQKR
+952 DKGEIVLVKGEVQRR
-967 FDKYQIIVSEIEKI
+967 FDKYQIIVNEIKRIND

>member
-1 MYTSLYIKSNY
+1 MFTSLYVKTNY

-17 LISIDKLIEYALEH
+17 LVSIDNLILYAVEH
-31 KLNTLAICD
+31 KLSALAICD
-40 DNMTSAFIFYSK
+40 DNMTSTKIFYDK

-59 PVIGLDLKYNDS
+59 PIIGLDLKYNNS
-71 NILLYAK
+71 NILMYAK
-78 GFEGYQNLIKL
+78 SFTGYQSLIKL

-95 SNITMENLK
+95 RDITITDLETYN
-104 KHNKDVVV
+104 NDVVV
-112 VLPYKDVSLYEE
+112 VLPYKDFALYNE
-124 LTRLYECIYIGVLNR
+124 LTRLYNNLYIGVLNKI
-139 FEEEEALK
+139 EEKESYK
-147 KTRNVVFINKVLYLN
+147 VTKNVVFINKVLYLN
-162 KNHDKYLKYLFMIR
+162 KNHEKYLKYLFMIR
-176 DGKTIADTSYTITF
+176 DSKTIADDVTF
-190 KDNYNYILD
+190 KDNYNYMLLSDAIS
-199 MEVTNLVSNLTLN
+199 LVSNETLN
-212 NTNVIASMCNL
+212 NTNVIADMCNL
-223 NFSKR
+223 ELSKR
-228 NDLLPIYDSNLDSDE
+228 DDLLPVYDTNIDSDQ
-243 YIAKLSVAGLNKRLN
+243 YIVKLSVAGLNKRLG
-258 GNIDD
+258 GNVSD

-275 IKKMGFSNYFLVVYD
+275 IKRMGFSNYFLVVYD

-298 QILVGPGRGSA
+298 NILVGPGRGSA

-338 ERVTMPD
+338 ERVSMPD

-350 PDIYRNKIIEYVK
+350 PDIYRNNIIEYVRN
-363 EKYGEKKVSGII
+363 KYGQKRVSGII
-375 TFGTMAPKLV
+375 TFGTMAAKLV

-392 LNIPLKTIDT
+392 LNIPPKTIDT

-412 DKLKDFYEKDENFKN
+412 DKLKDFYNRDENFRN

-460 MSRIDLDKVIPL
+460 MSRIDLDRIIPL

-510 ISDIEIHENIKIN
+510 IADIESSLGIKIN
-523 FSDISLDDVQALKLF
+523 FSDIPLDDPDALKLF
-538 ESADTCGIFQ
+538 ETADTCGIFQ

-555 NFLRKLKPNSIED
+555 NFLRKLKPNTIYD

-592 KEEEVTYLSPCL
+592 GLEQVTYLDPSL
-604 KDILSSTYGIIIY
+604 KGILSSTYGIIIY

-649 ILKGEEVK
+649 LLKGEEIR
-657 FINGCIK
+657 FIEGSVTR
-664 NGHKKEDAKK
+664 GHKEEDAKR

-690 HSVCYSIVAYKMAYL
+690 HSVSYAIVAYKMAYL
-705 KAKYPKCFFSNLLS
+705 KAKYPKFFFSNLLS
-719 SVIGSEAKTIEYINE
+719 SVIGSEVKTIEYINE
-734 ARKLGINIILPDI
+734 ARKLGINVILPDI

-754 EVVDEGILFPISN
+754 EVVDNGILFPLSN
-767 IKSVGIV
+767 IKNVGIV
-774 TCKDILTSRGKGFND
+774 TCKDIINSRGDGFND
-789 IYECFSKVLSRNV
+789 IYDCFSKILSRNV
-802 NKSTLESLID
+802 NKSTLEALID
-812 ASCFDSFG
+812 VSCFDSFG

-835 YAALTKDLDPT
+835 YATLTKDLDPD

-854 LKEEFS
+854 IMDEFS
-860 KSELLSNEKQSLGFY
+860 KGELLSNEKASLGFY
-875 LSSHPTVVYKSKMKG
+875 LSSHPTTIYKSRTS
-890 INNLEDIKNLFNKKV
+890 NVVNLVDIKNYFGKRIE
-905 NLLVLVD
+905 LLVMID
-912 KVRVISTKNNDRM
+912 KVRVVNTKNNDRM
-925 AFYLVSDDTAQVD
+925 AFYLASDDTAQTD

-944 IYEKYKDI
+944 AYEKYKDI
-952 DKGEVVLVKGEVQKR
+952 DKGEIVLVKGEVQRR
-967 FDKYQIIVSEIEKI
+967 FDKYQIIVNEIKRIND

>member
-1 MYTSLYIKSNY
+1 MFTSLYVKTNY

-17 LISIDKLIEYALEH
+17 LVSIDNLILYAVEH
-31 KLNTLAICD
+31 KLSALAICD
-40 DNMTSAFIFYSK
+40 DNMTSTKIFYDK

-59 PVIGLDLKYNDS
+59 PIIGLDLKYNNS
-71 NILLYAK
+71 NILMYAK
-78 GFEGYQNLIKL
+78 SFTGYQSLIKL

-95 SNITMENLK
+95 RDITITDLETYN
-104 KHNKDVVV
+104 NDVVV
-112 VLPYKDVSLYEE
+112 VLPYKDFALYNE
-124 LTRLYECIYIGVLNR
+124 LTRLYDNLYIGVLNKI
-139 FEEEEALK
+139 EEKESYK
-147 KTRNVVFINKVLYLN
+147 VTKNVVFINKVLYLN
-162 KNHDKYLKYLFMIR
+162 KNHEKYLKYLFMIR
-176 DGKTIADTSYTITF
+176 DSKTIADDVTF
-190 KDNYNYILD
+190 KDNYNYMLLSDAIS
-199 MEVTNLVSNLTLN
+199 LVSNETLN
-212 NTNVIASMCNL
+212 NTNVIADMCNL
-223 NFSKR
+223 ELSKR
-228 NDLLPIYDSNLDSDE
+228 DDLLPVYDTNIDSDQ
-243 YIAKLSVAGLNKRLN
+243 YIVKLSVAGLNKRLG
-258 GNIDD
+258 GNVSD

-275 IKKMGFSNYFLVVYD
+275 IKRMGFSNYFLVVYD

-298 QILVGPGRGSA
+298 NILVGPGRGSA

-338 ERVTMPD
+338 ERVSMPD

-350 PDIYRNKIIEYVK
+350 PDIYRNNIIEYVRN
-363 EKYGEKKVSGII
+363 KYGQKRVSGII
-375 TFGTMAPKLV
+375 TFGTMAAKLV

-392 LNIPLKTIDT
+392 LNIPPKTIDT

-412 DKLKDFYEKDENFKN
+412 DKLKDFYNRDENFRN

-433 KLMLL
+433 KLILL

-460 MSRIDLDKVIPL
+460 MSRIDLDRIIPL

-510 ISDIEIHENIKIN
+510 IADIESSLGIKIN
-523 FSDISLDDVQALKLF
+523 FSDIPLDDPDALKLF
-538 ESADTCGIFQ
+538 ETADTCGIFQ

-555 NFLRKLKPNSIED
+555 NFLRKLRPNTIYD

-592 KEEEVTYLSPCL
+592 GLEQVTYLDPSL
-604 KDILSSTYGIIIY
+604 KGILSSTYGIIIY

-649 ILKGEEVK
+649 LLKGEEIRFIEGSVK
-657 FINGCIK
+657 R
-664 NGHKKEDAKK
+664 GHKEEDAKR

-690 HSVCYSIVAYKMAYL
+690 HSVSYAIVAYKMAYL
-705 KAKYPKCFFSNLLS
+705 KAKYPKFFFSNLLS
-719 SVIGSEAKTIEYINE
+719 SVIGSEVKTIEYINE
-734 ARKLGINIILPDI
+734 ARKLGINVILPDI

-754 EVVDEGILFPISN
+754 EVVDNGILFPLSN
-767 IKSVGIV
+767 IKNVGIV
-774 TCKDILTSRGKGFND
+774 TCKDIINSRGDGFSD
-789 IYECFSKVLSRNV
+789 IYDCFSKILSRNV
-802 NKSTLESLID
+802 NKSTLEALID
-812 ASCFDSFG
+812 VSCFDSFG

-835 YAALTKDLDPT
+835 YATLTKDLDPD

-854 LKEEFS
+854 IMDEFS
-860 KSELLSNEKQSLGFY
+860 KGELLSNEKASLGFY
-875 LSSHPTVVYKSKMKG
+875 LSSHPTTIYKSRTS
-890 INNLEDIKNLFNKKV
+890 NVVNLADIKNYFGKRIE
-905 NLLVLVD
+905 LLVMID
-912 KVRVISTKNNDRM
+912 KVRVVNTKNNDRM
-925 AFYLVSDDTAQVD
+925 AFYLASDDTAQTD

-944 IYEKYKDI
+944 AYEKYKDI
-952 DKGEVVLVKGEVQKR
+952 DKGEIVLVKGEVQRR
-967 FDKYQIIVSEIEKI
+967 FDKYQIIVNEIKRIND

>member
-1 MYTSLYIKSNY
+1 MFTSLYVKTNY

-17 LISIDKLIEYALEH
+17 LVSIDNLILYAVEH
-31 KLNTLAICD
+31 KLSALAICD
-40 DNMTSAFIFYSK
+40 DNMTSTKIFYDK

-59 PVIGLDLKYNDS
+59 PIIGLDLKYNNS
-71 NILLYAK
+71 NILMYAK
-78 GFEGYQNLIKL
+78 NFIGYQSLIKL

-95 SNITMENLK
+95 RDITITDLETYN
-104 KHNKDVVV
+104 NDVVV
-112 VLPYKDVSLYEE
+112 VLPYKDFALYNE
-124 LTRLYECIYIGVLNR
+124 LTRLYNNLYIGVLNKI
-139 FEEEEALK
+139 EEKESYK
-147 KTRNVVFINKVLYLN
+147 VTKNVVFINKVLYLN
-162 KNHDKYLKYLFMIR
+162 KDHEKYLKYLFMIR
-176 DGKTIADTSYTITF
+176 DSKTIADDVTF
-190 KDNYNYILD
+190 KDNYNYMLLSDAIS
-199 MEVTNLVSNLTLN
+199 LVSNETLN
-212 NTNVIASMCNL
+212 NTNVIADMCNL
-223 NFSKR
+223 ELSKR
-228 NDLLPIYDSNLDSDE
+228 DDLLPVYDTNIDSDQ
-243 YIAKLSVAGLNKRLN
+243 YIVKLSVAGLNKRLG
-258 GNIDD
+258 GNVSD

-275 IKKMGFSNYFLVVYD
+275 IKRMGFSNYFLVVYD

-298 QILVGPGRGSA
+298 NILVGPGRGSA

-338 ERVTMPD
+338 ERVSMPD

-350 PDIYRNKIIEYVK
+350 PDIYRNNIIEYVRN
-363 EKYGEKKVSGII
+363 KYGEKRVSGII
-375 TFGTMAPKLV
+375 TFGTMAAKLV

-392 LNIPLKTIDT
+392 LNIPPKTIDT

-412 DKLKDFYEKDENFKN
+412 DKLKDFYDRDENFRN

-460 MSRIDLDKVIPL
+460 MSRIDLDRIIPL
-472 VRNDDMYISGY
+472 VRNNDMYISGY

-510 ISDIEIHENIKIN
+510 IADIESSLGIKIN
-523 FSDISLDDVQALKLF
+523 FSDIPLDDPDALKLF
-538 ESADTCGIFQ
+538 ETADTCGIFQ

-555 NFLRKLKPNSIED
+555 NFLRKLRPNTIYD

-592 KEEEVTYLSPCL
+592 GLEQVTYLDPCL
-604 KDILSSTYGIIIY
+604 EGILSSTYGIIIY

-649 ILKGEEVK
+649 LLKGEEIR
-657 FINGCIK
+657 FIEGSVIR
-664 NGHKKEDAKK
+664 GHKEEDAKR

-690 HSVCYSIVAYKMAYL
+690 HSVSYAIVAYKMAYL
-705 KAKYPKCFFSNLLS
+705 KAKYPKFFFSNLLS
-719 SVIGSEAKTIEYINE
+719 SVIGSEVKTIEYINE
-734 ARKLGINIILPDI
+734 ARKLGINVILPDI

-754 EVVDEGILFPISN
+754 EVVDNGILFPLSN
-767 IKSVGIV
+767 IKNVGIV
-774 TCKDILTSRGKGFND
+774 TCKDIINSRGDGFSD
-789 IYECFSKVLSRNV
+789 IYDCFSKILSRNV
-802 NKSTLESLID
+802 NKSTLEALID
-812 ASCFDSFG
+812 VSCFDSFG

-835 YAALTKDLDPT
+835 YATLTKDLDPD

-854 LKEEFS
+854 IMDEFS
-860 KSELLSNEKQSLGFY
+860 KGELLSNEKASLGFY
-875 LSSHPTVVYKSKMKG
+875 LSSHPTTIYKSR
-890 INNLEDIKNLFNKKV
+890 ISNLVNLADIKNYFGKRV
-905 NLLVLVD
+905 ELLVMID
-912 KVRVISTKNNDRM
+912 KVRVVNTKNNDRM
-925 AFYLVSDDTAQVD
+925 AFYLASDDTAQTD

-944 IYEKYKDI
+944 VYEKYKDI
-952 DKGEVVLVKGEVQKR
+952 DKGEIVLVKGEVQRR
-967 FDKYQIIVSEIEKI
+967 FDKYQIIVNEIKRIND

>member
-1 MYTSLYIKSNY
+1 MFTSLYVKTNY

-17 LISIDKLIEYALEH
+17 LVSIDNLILYAVEH
-31 KLNTLAICD
+31 KLSALAICD
-40 DNMTSAFIFYSK
+40 DNMTSTKIFYDK

-59 PVIGLDLKYNDS
+59 PIIGLDLKYNNS
-71 NILLYAK
+71 NILMYAK
-78 GFEGYQNLIKL
+78 NFIGYQSLIKL

-95 SNITMENLK
+95 RDITITDLETYN
-104 KHNKDVVV
+104 NDVVV
-112 VLPYKDVSLYEE
+112 VLPYKDFALYNE
-124 LTRLYECIYIGVLNR
+124 LTRLYNNLYIGVLNKI
-139 FEEEEALK
+139 EEKESYK
-147 KTRNVVFINKVLYLN
+147 VTKNVVFINKVLYLN
-162 KNHDKYLKYLFMIR
+162 KEHEKYLKYLFMIR
-176 DGKTIADTSYTITF
+176 DSKTIADDVTF
-190 KDNYNYILD
+190 KDNYNYMLLSDAIS
-199 MEVTNLVSNLTLN
+199 LVSNETLN
-212 NTNVIASMCNL
+212 NTNVIADMCNL
-223 NFSKR
+223 ELSKR
-228 NDLLPIYDSNLDSDE
+228 DDLLPVYDTNIDSDQ
-243 YIAKLSVAGLNKRLN
+243 YIVKLSVAGLNKRLG
-258 GNIDD
+258 GNVSD

-275 IKKMGFSNYFLVVYD
+275 IKRMGFSNYFLVVYD

-298 QILVGPGRGSA
+298 NILVGPGRGSA

-338 ERVTMPD
+338 ERVSMPD

-350 PDIYRNKIIEYVK
+350 PDIYRNNIIEYVRN
-363 EKYGEKKVSGII
+363 KYGEKRVSGII
-375 TFGTMAPKLV
+375 TFGTMAAKLV

-392 LNIPLKTIDT
+392 LNIPPKTIDT

-412 DKLKDFYEKDENFKN
+412 DKLKDFYDRDENFRN

-460 MSRIDLDKVIPL
+460 MSRIDLDRIIPL
-472 VRNDDMYISGY
+472 VRNNDMYISGY

-510 ISDIEIHENIKIN
+510 IADIESSLGIKIN
-523 FSDISLDDVQALKLF
+523 FSDIPLDDPDALKLF
-538 ESADTCGIFQ
+538 ETADTCGIFQ

-555 NFLRKLKPNSIED
+555 NFLRKLRPNTIYD

-592 KEEEVTYLSPCL
+592 GLEQVTYLDPCL
-604 KDILSSTYGIIIY
+604 EGILSSTYGIIIY

-649 ILKGEEVK
+649 LLKGEEIR
-657 FINGCIK
+657 FIEGSVTR
-664 NGHKKEDAKK
+664 GHKEEDAKR

-690 HSVCYSIVAYKMAYL
+690 HSVSYAIVAYKMAYL
-705 KAKYPKCFFSNLLS
+705 KAKYPKFFFSNLLS
-719 SVIGSEAKTIEYINE
+719 SVIGSEVKTIEYINE
-734 ARKLGINIILPDI
+734 ARKLGINVILPDI

-754 EVVDEGILFPISN
+754 EVVDNGILFPLSN
-767 IKSVGIV
+767 IKNVGIV
-774 TCKDILTSRGKGFND
+774 TCKDIINSRGDGFSD
-789 IYECFSKVLSRNV
+789 IYDCFSKILSRNV
-802 NKSTLESLID
+802 NKSTLEALID
-812 ASCFDSFG
+812 VSCFDSFG

-835 YAALTKDLDPT
+835 YATLTKDLDPD

-854 LKEEFS
+854 IMDEFS
-860 KSELLSNEKQSLGFY
+860 RGELLSNEKASLGFY
-875 LSSHPTVVYKSKMKG
+875 LSSHPTTIYKSRTS
-890 INNLEDIKNLFNKKV
+890 NVVNLVDIKNYFGKRIE
-905 NLLVLVD
+905 LLVMID
-912 KVRVISTKNNDRM
+912 KVRVVNTKNNDRM
-925 AFYLVSDDTAQVD
+925 AFYLASDDTAQTD

-944 IYEKYKDI
+944 AYEKYKDI
-952 DKGEVVLVKGEVQKR
+952 DKGEIVLVKGEVQRR
-967 FDKYQIIVSEIEKI
+967 FDKYQIIVNEIKRIND

>member
-1 MYTSLYIKSNY
+1 MFTSLYVKTNY

-17 LISIDKLIEYALEH
+17 LVSIDNLILYAVEH
-31 KLNTLAICD
+31 KLSALAICD
-40 DNMTSAFIFYSK
+40 DNMTSTKIFYDK

-59 PVIGLDLKYNDS
+59 PIIGLDLKYNNS
-71 NILLYAK
+71 NILMYAK
-78 GFEGYQNLIKL
+78 NFIGYQSLIKL

-95 SNITMENLK
+95 RDITITDLETYN
-104 KHNKDVVV
+104 NDVVV
-112 VLPYKDVSLYEE
+112 VLPYKDFALYNE
-124 LTRLYECIYIGVLNR
+124 LTRLYNNLYIGVLNKI
-139 FEEEEALK
+139 EEKESYK
-147 KTRNVVFINKVLYLN
+147 VTKNVVFINKVLYLN
-162 KNHDKYLKYLFMIR
+162 KEHEKYLKYLFMIR
-176 DGKTIADTSYTITF
+176 DSKTIADDVTF
-190 KDNYNYILD
+190 KDNYNYMLLSDAIS
-199 MEVTNLVSNLTLN
+199 LVSNETLN
-212 NTNVIASMCNL
+212 NTNVIADMCNL
-223 NFSKR
+223 ELSKR
-228 NDLLPIYDSNLDSDE
+228 DDLLPVYDTNIDSDQ
-243 YIAKLSVAGLNKRLN
+243 YIVKLSVAGLNKRLG
-258 GNIDD
+258 GNVSD

-275 IKKMGFSNYFLVVYD
+275 IKRMGFSNYFLVVYD

-298 QILVGPGRGSA
+298 NILVGPGRGSA

-338 ERVTMPD
+338 ERVSMPD

-350 PDIYRNKIIEYVK
+350 PDIYRNNIIEYVRN
-363 EKYGEKKVSGII
+363 KYGEKRVSGII
-375 TFGTMAPKLV
+375 TFGTMAAKLV

-392 LNIPLKTIDT
+392 LNIPPKTIDT

-412 DKLKDFYEKDENFKN
+412 DKLKDFYDRDENFRN

-460 MSRIDLDKVIPL
+460 MSRIDLDRIIPL
-472 VRNDDMYISGY
+472 VRNNDMYISGY

-510 ISDIEIHENIKIN
+510 IADIESSLGIKIN
-523 FSDISLDDVQALKLF
+523 FSDIPLDDPDALKLF
-538 ESADTCGIFQ
+538 ETADTCGIFQ

-555 NFLRKLKPNSIED
+555 NFLRKLRPNTIYD

-592 KEEEVTYLSPCL
+592 GLEQVTYLDPCL
-604 KDILSSTYGIIIY
+604 EGILSSTYGIIIY

-649 ILKGEEVK
+649 LLKGEEIR
-657 FINGCIK
+657 FIEGSVTR
-664 NGHKKEDAKK
+664 GHKEEDAKR

-690 HSVCYSIVAYKMAYL
+690 HSVSYAIVAYKMAYL
-705 KAKYPKCFFSNLLS
+705 KAKYPKFFFSNLLS
-719 SVIGSEAKTIEYINE
+719 SVIGSEVKTIEYINE
-734 ARKLGINIILPDI
+734 ARKLGINVILPDI

-754 EVVDEGILFPISN
+754 EVVDNGILFPLSN
-767 IKSVGIV
+767 IKNVGIV
-774 TCKDILTSRGKGFND
+774 TCKDIINSRGDGFSD
-789 IYECFSKVLSRNV
+789 IYDCFSKILSRNV
-802 NKSTLESLID
+802 NKSTLEALID
-812 ASCFDSFG
+812 VSCFDSFG

-835 YAALTKDLDPT
+835 YATLTKDLDPD

-854 LKEEFS
+854 IMDEFS
-860 KSELLSNEKQSLGFY
+860 KGELLSNEKASLGFY
-875 LSSHPTVVYKSKMKG
+875 LSSHPTTIYKSRTS
-890 INNLEDIKNLFNKKV
+890 NVVNLADIKNYFGKRV
-905 NLLVLVD
+905 ELLVMID
-912 KVRVISTKNNDRM
+912 KVRVVNTKNNDKM
-925 AFYLVSDDTAQVD
+925 AFYLASDDTAQTD

-944 IYEKYKDI
+944 VYEKYKDI
-952 DKGEVVLVKGEVQKR
+952 DKGEIVLVKGEVQRR
-967 FDKYQIIVSEIEKI
+967 FDKYQIIVNEIKRIND

>member
-1 MYTSLYIKSNY
+1 MFTSLYVKTNY

-17 LISIDKLIEYALEH
+17 LVSIDNLILYAVEH
-31 KLNTLAICD
+31 KLSALAICD
-40 DNMTSAFIFYSK
+40 DNMTSTKIFYDK

-59 PVIGLDLKYNDS
+59 PIIGLDLKYNNS
-71 NILLYAK
+71 NILMYAK
-78 GFEGYQNLIKL
+78 NFIGYQSLIKL

-95 SNITMENLK
+95 RDITITDLETYN
-104 KHNKDVVV
+104 NDVVV
-112 VLPYKDVSLYEE
+112 VLPYKDFALYNE
-124 LTRLYECIYIGVLNR
+124 LTRLYNNLYIGVLNKI
-139 FEEEEALK
+139 EEKESYK
-147 KTRNVVFINKVLYLN
+147 VTKNVVFINKVLYLN
-162 KNHDKYLKYLFMIR
+162 KDHEKYLKYLFMIR
-176 DGKTIADTSYTITF
+176 DSKTIADDVTF
-190 KDNYNYILD
+190 KDNYNYMLLSDAIS
-199 MEVTNLVSNLTLN
+199 LVSNETLN
-212 NTNVIASMCNL
+212 NTNVIADMCNL
-223 NFSKR
+223 ELSKR
-228 NDLLPIYDSNLDSDE
+228 DDLLPVYDTNIDSDQ
-243 YIAKLSVAGLNKRLN
+243 YIVKLSVAGLNKRLG
-258 GNIDD
+258 GNVSD

-275 IKKMGFSNYFLVVYD
+275 IKRMGFSNYFLVVYD

-298 QILVGPGRGSA
+298 NILVGPGRGSA

-338 ERVTMPD
+338 ERVSMPD

-350 PDIYRNKIIEYVK
+350 PDIYRNNIIEYVRN
-363 EKYGEKKVSGII
+363 KYGEKRVSGII
-375 TFGTMAPKLV
+375 TFGTMAAKLV

-392 LNIPLKTIDT
+392 LNIPPKTIDT

-412 DKLKDFYEKDENFKN
+412 DKLKDFYDRDENFRN

-460 MSRIDLDKVIPL
+460 MSRIDLDRIIPL
-472 VRNDDMYISGY
+472 VRNNDMYISGY

-510 ISDIEIHENIKIN
+510 IADIESSLGIKIN
-523 FSDISLDDVQALKLF
+523 FSDIPLDDPDALKLF
-538 ESADTCGIFQ
+538 ETADTCGIFQ

-555 NFLRKLKPNSIED
+555 NFLRKLRPNTIYD

-592 KEEEVTYLSPCL
+592 GLEQVTYLDPCL
-604 KDILSSTYGIIIY
+604 EGILSSTYGIIIY

-649 ILKGEEVK
+649 LLKGEEIR
-657 FINGCIK
+657 FIEGSVTR
-664 NGHKKEDAKK
+664 GHKEEDAKR

-690 HSVCYSIVAYKMAYL
+690 HSVSYAIVAYKMAYL
-705 KAKYPKCFFSNLLS
+705 KAKYPKFFFSNLLS
-719 SVIGSEAKTIEYINE
+719 SVIGSEVKTIEYINE
-734 ARKLGINIILPDI
+734 ARKLGINVILPDI

-754 EVVDEGILFPISN
+754 EVVDNGILFPLSN
-767 IKSVGIV
+767 IKNVGIV
-774 TCKDILTSRGKGFND
+774 TCKDIINSRGDGFSD
-789 IYECFSKVLSRNV
+789 IYDCFSKILSRNV
-802 NKSTLESLID
+802 NKSTLEALID
-812 ASCFDSFG
+812 VSCFDSFG

-835 YAALTKDLDPT
+835 YATLTKDLDPD

-854 LKEEFS
+854 IMDEFS
-860 KSELLSNEKQSLGFY
+860 KGELLSNEKASLGFY
-875 LSSHPTVVYKSKMKG
+875 LSSHPTTIYKSRTS
-890 INNLEDIKNLFNKKV
+890 NVVNLVDIKNYFGKRV
-905 NLLVLVD
+905 ELLVMID
-912 KVRVISTKNNDRM
+912 KVRVVNTKNNDKM
-925 AFYLVSDDTAQVD
+925 AFYLASDDTAQTD

-944 IYEKYKDI
+944 VYEKYKDI
-952 DKGEVVLVKGEVQKR
+952 DKGEIVLVKGEVQRR
-967 FDKYQIIVSEIEKI
+967 FDKYQIIVNEIKRIND

>member
-1 MYTSLYIKSNY
+1 MFTSLYVKTNY

-17 LISIDKLIEYALEH
+17 LVSIDNLILYAVEH
-31 KLNTLAICD
+31 KLSALAICD
-40 DNMTSAFIFYSK
+40 DNMTSTKIFYDK

-59 PVIGLDLKYNDS
+59 PIIGLDLKYNNS
-71 NILLYAK
+71 NILMYAK
-78 GFEGYQNLIKL
+78 SFTGYQSLIKL

-95 SNITMENLK
+95 RDITITDLETYN
-104 KHNKDVVV
+104 NDVVV
-112 VLPYKDVSLYEE
+112 VLPYKDFALYNE
-124 LTRLYECIYIGVLNR
+124 LTRLYNNLYIGVLNKI
-139 FEEEEALK
+139 EEKESYK
-147 KTRNVVFINKVLYLN
+147 VTKNVVFINKVLYLN
-162 KNHDKYLKYLFMIR
+162 KKHEKYLKYLFMIR
-176 DGKTIADTSYTITF
+176 DSKTIADDVTF
-190 KDNYNYILD
+190 KDNYNYMLLSDAIS
-199 MEVTNLVSNLTLN
+199 LVSNETLN
-212 NTNVIASMCNL
+212 NTNVIADMCNL
-223 NFSKR
+223 ELSKR
-228 NDLLPIYDSNLDSDE
+228 DDLLPVYDTNIDSDE
-243 YIAKLSVAGLNKRLN
+243 YIVKLSVAGLNKRLG
-258 GNIDD
+258 GNVSD

-275 IKKMGFSNYFLVVYD
+275 IKRMGFSNYFLVVYD

-298 QILVGPGRGSA
+298 NILVGPGRGSA

-338 ERVTMPD
+338 ERVSMPD

-350 PDIYRNKIIEYVK
+350 PDIYRNSIIEYVRN
-363 EKYGEKKVSGII
+363 SGII
-375 TFGTMAPKLV
+375 TFGTMAAKLV

-392 LNIPLKTIDT
+392 LNIPPKTIDT

-412 DKLKDFYEKDENFKN
+412 DKLKDFYDRDENFRN

-433 KLMLL
+433 KLILL

-460 MSRIDLDKVIPL
+460 MSRIDLDRIIPL

-510 ISDIEIHENIKIN
+510 IADIESSLGIKIN
-523 FSDISLDDVQALKLF
+523 FSDIPLDDPDALKLF
-538 ESADTCGIFQ
+538 ETADTCGIFQ

-555 NFLRKLKPNSIED
+555 NFLRKLRPNTIYD

-592 KEEEVTYLSPCL
+592 GLEQVTYLDPCL
-604 KDILSSTYGIIIY
+604 EGILSSTYGIIIY

-649 ILKGEEVK
+649 LLKGEEIR
-657 FINGCIK
+657 FIEGSVTR
-664 NGHKKEDAKK
+664 GHKEEDAKR

-690 HSVCYSIVAYKMAYL
+690 HSVSYAIVAYKMAYL
-705 KAKYPKCFFSNLLS
+705 KAKYPKFFFSNLLS
-719 SVIGSEAKTIEYINE
+719 SVIGSEVKTIEYINE
-734 ARKLGINIILPDI
+734 ARKLGINVILPDI

-754 EVVDEGILFPISN
+754 EVVDNGILFPLSN
-767 IKSVGIV
+767 IKNVGIV
-774 TCKDILTSRGKGFND
+774 TCKDIINSRGDGFSD
-789 IYECFSKVLSRNV
+789 IYDCFSKILSRNV
-802 NKSTLESLID
+802 NKSTLEALID
-812 ASCFDSFG
+812 VSCFDSFG

-835 YAALTKDLDPT
+835 YATLTKDLDPD

-854 LKEEFS
+854 IMDEFS
-860 KSELLSNEKQSLGFY
+860 KGELLSNEKASLGFY
-875 LSSHPTVVYKSKMKG
+875 LSSHPTTIYKSR
-890 INNLEDIKNLFNKKV
+890 ISNVV
-905 NLLVLVD
+905 NLADIRNYFGKRVELLVMID
-912 KVRVISTKNNDRM
+912 KVRVVNTKNNDRM
-925 AFYLVSDDTAQVD
+925 AFYLASDDTAQAD

-944 IYEKYKDI
+944 AYEKYKDI
-952 DKGEVVLVKGEVQKR
+952 DKGEIVLVKGEVQRR
-967 FDKYQIIVSEIEKI
+967 FDKYQIIVNEIKRIND

>member
-1 MYTSLYIKSNY
+1 MFTSLYVKTNY

-17 LISIDKLIEYALEH
+17 LVSIDNLILYAVEH
-31 KLNTLAICD
+31 KLSALAICD
-40 DNMTSAFIFYSK
+40 DNMTSTKIFYDK

-59 PVIGLDLKYNDS
+59 PIIGLDLKYNNS
-71 NILLYAK
+71 NILMYAK
-78 GFEGYQNLIKL
+78 SFTGYQSLIKL

-95 SNITMENLK
+95 RDITITDLETYN
-104 KHNKDVVV
+104 NDVVV
-112 VLPYKDVSLYEE
+112 VLPYKDFALYNE
-124 LTRLYECIYIGVLNR
+124 LTRLYNNLYVGVLNKI
-139 FEEEEALK
+139 EEKESYK
-147 KTRNVVFINKVLYLN
+147 VTKNVVFINKVLYLN
-162 KNHDKYLKYLFMIR
+162 KNHEKYLKYLFMIR
-176 DGKTIADTSYTITF
+176 DSKTIADDVTF
-190 KDNYNYILD
+190 KDNYNYMLLSD
-199 MEVTNLVSNLTLN
+199 ATSLVSNEALN
-212 NTNVIASMCNL
+212 NTNVIADMCNL
-223 NFSKR
+223 ELSKR
-228 NDLLPIYDSNLDSDE
+228 NDLLPVYDTNIDSDQ
-243 YIAKLSVAGLNKRLN
+243 YIVKLSVAGLNKRLG
-258 GNIDD
+258 GNVSD

-275 IKKMGFSNYFLVVYD
+275 IKRMGFSNYFLVVYD

-298 QILVGPGRGSA
+298 NILVGPGRGSA

-338 ERVTMPD
+338 ERVSMPD

-350 PDIYRNKIIEYVK
+350 PDIYRNNIIEYVRN
-363 EKYGEKKVSGII
+363 KYGEKRVSGII
-375 TFGTMAPKLV
+375 TFGTMAAKLV

-392 LNIPLKTIDT
+392 LNIPPKTIDT

-412 DKLKDFYEKDENFKN
+412 DKLKDFYNRDENFRN

-460 MSRIDLDKVIPL
+460 MSRIDLDRIIPL
-472 VRNDDMYISGY
+472 VRNDDIYISGY

-510 ISDIEIHENIKIN
+510 IADIESSLGIKIN
-523 FSDISLDDVQALKLF
+523 FSDIPLDDPDALKLF
-538 ESADTCGIFQ
+538 ETADTCGIFQ

-555 NFLRKLKPNSIED
+555 NFLRKLKPNTIYD

-592 KEEEVTYLSPCL
+592 GLEQVTYLDPCL
-604 KDILSSTYGIIIY
+604 EGILSSTYGIIIY

-644 KKKLD
+644 KKKLEL
-649 ILKGEEVK
+649 LKGEEIR
-657 FINGCIK
+657 FIEGSVTR
-664 NGHKKEDAKK
+664 GHKEEDAKR

-690 HSVCYSIVAYKMAYL
+690 HSVSYAIVAYKMAYL
-705 KAKYPKCFFSNLLS
+705 KAKYPKFFFSNLLS

-734 ARKLGINIILPDI
+734 ARKLGINVVLPDI

-754 EVVDEGILFPISN
+754 EVVDNGILFPLSN
-767 IKSVGIV
+767 IKNVGIV
-774 TCKDILTSRGKGFND
+774 TCKDIINSRGDGFSD
-789 IYECFSKVLSRNV
+789 IYDCFSKILSRNV
-802 NKSTLESLID
+802 NKSTLEALID
-812 ASCFDSFG
+812 VSCFDSFG

-835 YAALTKDLDPT
+835 YATLTKDLDPN

-854 LKEEFS
+854 IMDEFS
-860 KSELLSNEKQSLGFY
+860 KGELLSNEKASLGFY
-875 LSSHPTVVYKSKMKG
+875 LSSHPTTIYKSRTS
-890 INNLEDIKNLFNKKV
+890 NVV
-905 NLLVLVD
+905 NLADIRNYFGKRVELLVMID
-912 KVRVISTKNNDRM
+912 KVRVVNTKNNDRM
-925 AFYLVSDDTAQVD
+925 AFYLASDDTAQAD

-944 IYEKYKDI
+944 AYEKYKDI
-952 DKGEVVLVKGEVQKR
+952 DKGEIVLVKGEVQRR
-967 FDKYQIIVSEIEKI
+967 FDKYQIIVNEIKRIND

>member
-1 MYTSLYIKSNY
+1 MFTSLYVKTNY

-17 LISIDKLIEYALEH
+17 LVSIDNLILYAVEH
-31 KLNTLAICD
+31 KLSALAICD
-40 DNMTSAFIFYSK
+40 DNMTSTKIFYDK

-59 PVIGLDLKYNDS
+59 PIIGLDLKYNNS
-71 NILLYAK
+71 NILMYAK
-78 GFEGYQNLIKL
+78 NFIGYQSLIKL

-95 SNITMENLK
+95 RDITITDLETYN
-104 KHNKDVVV
+104 NDVVV
-112 VLPYKDVSLYEE
+112 VLPYKDFALYNE
-124 LTRLYECIYIGVLNR
+124 LTRLYNNLYIGVLNKI
-139 FEEEEALK
+139 EEKESYK
-147 KTRNVVFINKVLYLN
+147 VTKNVVFINKVLYLN
-162 KNHDKYLKYLFMIR
+162 KEHEKYLKYLFMIR
-176 DGKTIADTSYTITF
+176 DSKTIADDVTF
-190 KDNYNYILD
+190 KDNYNYMLLSDAIS
-199 MEVTNLVSNLTLN
+199 LVSNETLN
-212 NTNVIASMCNL
+212 NTNVIADMCNL
-223 NFSKR
+223 ELSKR
-228 NDLLPIYDSNLDSDE
+228 DDLLPVYDTNIDSDQ
-243 YIAKLSVAGLNKRLN
+243 YIVKLSVAGLNKRLG
-258 GNIDD
+258 GNVSD

-275 IKKMGFSNYFLVVYD
+275 IKRMGFSNYFLVVYD

-298 QILVGPGRGSA
+298 NILVGPGRGSA

-338 ERVTMPD
+338 ERVSMPD

-350 PDIYRNKIIEYVK
+350 PDIYRNNIIEYVRN
-363 EKYGEKKVSGII
+363 KYGEKRVSGII
-375 TFGTMAPKLV
+375 TFGTMAAKLV

-392 LNIPLKTIDT
+392 LNIPPKTIDT

-412 DKLKDFYEKDENFKN
+412 DKLKDFYDRDENFRN

-460 MSRIDLDKVIPL
+460 MSRIDLDRIIPL
-472 VRNDDMYISGY
+472 VRNNDMYISGY

-510 ISDIEIHENIKIN
+510 IADIESSLGIKIN
-523 FSDISLDDVQALKLF
+523 FSDIPLDDPDALKLF
-538 ESADTCGIFQ
+538 ETADTCGIFQ

-555 NFLRKLKPNSIED
+555 NFLRKLRPNTIYD

-592 KEEEVTYLSPCL
+592 GLEQVTYLDPCL
-604 KDILSSTYGIIIY
+604 EGILSSTYGIIIY

-649 ILKGEEVK
+649 LLKGEEIR
-657 FINGCIK
+657 FIEGSVTR
-664 NGHKKEDAKK
+664 GHKEEDAKR

-690 HSVCYSIVAYKMAYL
+690 HSVSYAIVAYKMAYL
-705 KAKYPKCFFSNLLS
+705 KAKYPKFFFSNLLS
-719 SVIGSEAKTIEYINE
+719 SVIGSEVKTIEYINE
-734 ARKLGINIILPDI
+734 ARKLGINVILPDI

-754 EVVDEGILFPISN
+754 EVVDNGILFPLSN
-767 IKSVGIV
+767 IKNVGIV
-774 TCKDILTSRGKGFND
+774 TCKDIINSRGDGFSD
-789 IYECFSKVLSRNV
+789 IYDCFSKILSRNV
-802 NKSTLESLID
+802 NKSTLEALID
-812 ASCFDSFG
+812 VSCFDSFG

-835 YAALTKDLDPT
+835 YATLTKDLDPD

-854 LKEEFS
+854 IMDEFS
-860 KSELLSNEKQSLGFY
+860 KGELLSNEKASLGFY
-875 LSSHPTVVYKSKMKG
+875 LSSHPTTIYKSRTS
-890 INNLEDIKNLFNKKV
+890 NVVNLADIKNYFGKRIE
-905 NLLVLVD
+905 LLVMID
-912 KVRVISTKNNDRM
+912 KVRVVNTKNNDRM
-925 AFYLVSDDTAQVD
+925 AFYLASDDTAQTD

-944 IYEKYKDI
+944 VYEKYKDI
-952 DKGEVVLVKGEVQKR
+952 DKGEIVLVKGEVQRR
-967 FDKYQIIVSEIEKI
+967 FDKYQIIVNEIKRIND

>member
-1 MYTSLYIKSNY
+1 MFTSLYVKTNY

-17 LISIDKLIEYALEH
+17 LVSIDNLILYAVEH
-31 KLNTLAICD
+31 KLSALAICD
-40 DNMTSAFIFYSK
+40 DNMTSTKIFYDK

-59 PVIGLDLKYNDS
+59 PIIGLDLKYNNS
-71 NILLYAK
+71 NILMYAK
-78 GFEGYQNLIKL
+78 SFTGYQSLIKL

-95 SNITMENLK
+95 RDITITDLETYN
-104 KHNKDVVV
+104 NDVVV
-112 VLPYKDVSLYEE
+112 VLPYKDFALYNE
-124 LTRLYECIYIGVLNR
+124 LTRLYNNLYIGVLNKI
-139 FEEEEALK
+139 EEKESYK
-147 KTRNVVFINKVLYLN
+147 VTKNVVFINKVLYLN
-162 KNHDKYLKYLFMIR
+162 KNHEKYLKYLFMIR
-176 DGKTIADTSYTITF
+176 DSKTIADDVTF
-190 KDNYNYILD
+190 KDNYNYMLLSDAIS
-199 MEVTNLVSNLTLN
+199 LVSNEALN
-212 NTNVIASMCNL
+212 NTNVIADMCNL
-223 NFSKR
+223 ELSKR
-228 NDLLPIYDSNLDSDE
+228 DDLLPVYDTNIDSDQ
-243 YIAKLSVAGLNKRLN
+243 YIVKLSVAGLNKRLG
-258 GNIDD
+258 GNVSD

-275 IKKMGFSNYFLVVYD
+275 IKRMGFSNYFLVVYD

-298 QILVGPGRGSA
+298 NILVGPGRGSA

-338 ERVTMPD
+338 ERVSMPD

-350 PDIYRNKIIEYVK
+350 PDIYRNNIIEYVRN
-363 EKYGEKKVSGII
+363 KYGEKRVSGII
-375 TFGTMAPKLV
+375 TFGTMAAKLV

-392 LNIPLKTIDT
+392 LNIPPKTIDT

-412 DKLKDFYEKDENFKN
+412 DKLKDFYNRDENFRN

-460 MSRIDLDKVIPL
+460 MSRIDLDRIIPL
-472 VRNDDMYISGY
+472 VRNDDIYISGY

-510 ISDIEIHENIKIN
+510 IADIESSLGIKIN
-523 FSDISLDDVQALKLF
+523 FSDIPLDDPDALKLF
-538 ESADTCGIFQ
+538 ETADTCGIFQ

-555 NFLRKLKPNSIED
+555 NFLRKLKPNTIYD

-592 KEEEVTYLSPCL
+592 GLEQVTYLDPSL
-604 KDILSSTYGIIIY
+604 KGILSSTYGIIIY

-649 ILKGEEVK
+649 LLKGEEIRFIEGSVK
-657 FINGCIK
+657 R
-664 NGHKKEDAKK
+664 GHKEEDAKR

-690 HSVCYSIVAYKMAYL
+690 HSVSYAIVAYKMAYL
-705 KAKYPKCFFSNLLS
+705 KAKYPKFFFSNLLS
-719 SVIGSEAKTIEYINE
+719 SVIGSEVKTIEYINE
-734 ARKLGINIILPDI
+734 ARKLGINVILPDI

-754 EVVDEGILFPISN
+754 EVVDNGILFPLSN
-767 IKSVGIV
+767 IKNVGIV
-774 TCKDILTSRGKGFND
+774 TCKDIINSRGDGFSD
-789 IYECFSKVLSRNV
+789 IYDCFSKILSRNV
-802 NKSTLESLID
+802 NKSTLEALID
-812 ASCFDSFG
+812 VSCFDSFG

-835 YAALTKDLDPT
+835 YATLTKDLDPD

-854 LKEEFS
+854 IMDEFS
-860 KSELLSNEKQSLGFY
+860 KGELLSNEKASLGFY
-875 LSSHPTVVYKSKMKG
+875 LSSHPTTIYKSRTS
-890 INNLEDIKNLFNKKV
+890 NVVNLADIKNYFGKRIE
-905 NLLVLVD
+905 LLVMID
-912 KVRVISTKNNDRM
+912 KVRVVNTKNNDRM
-925 AFYLVSDDTAQVD
+925 AFYLASDDTAQTD

-944 IYEKYKDI
+944 AYEKYKDI
-952 DKGEVVLVKGEVQKR
+952 DKGEIVLVKGEVQRR
-967 FDKYQIIVSEIEKI
+967 FDKYQIIVNEIKRIND

>member
-1 MYTSLYIKSNY
+1 MFTSLYVKTNY

-17 LISIDKLIEYALEH
+17 LVSIDNLILYAVEH
-31 KLNTLAICD
+31 KLSALAICD
-40 DNMTSAFIFYSK
+40 DNMTSTKIFYDK

-59 PVIGLDLKYNDS
+59 PIIGLDLKYNNS
-71 NILLYAK
+71 NILMYAK
-78 GFEGYQNLIKL
+78 NFIGYQSLIKL

-95 SNITMENLK
+95 RDITITDLETYN
-104 KHNKDVVV
+104 NDVVV
-112 VLPYKDVSLYEE
+112 VLPYKDFALYNE
-124 LTRLYECIYIGVLNR
+124 LTRLYDNLYIGVLNKI
-139 FEEEEALK
+139 EEKESYK
-147 KTRNVVFINKVLYLN
+147 VTKNVVFINKVLYLN
-162 KNHDKYLKYLFMIR
+162 KKHEKYLKYLFMIR
-176 DGKTIADTSYTITF
+176 DSKTIADDVTF
-190 KDNYNYILD
+190 KDNYNYMLLSD
-199 MEVTNLVSNLTLN
+199 ATSLVSNEALN
-212 NTNVIASMCNL
+212 NTNVIADMCNL
-223 NFSKR
+223 ELSKR
-228 NDLLPIYDSNLDSDE
+228 NDLLPVYDTNIDSDQ
-243 YIAKLSVAGLNKRLN
+243 YIVKLSVAGLNKRLG
-258 GNIDD
+258 GNVSD

-275 IKKMGFSNYFLVVYD
+275 IKRMGFSNYFLVVYD

-298 QILVGPGRGSA
+298 NILVGPGRGSA

-338 ERVTMPD
+338 ERVSMPD

-350 PDIYRNKIIEYVK
+350 PDIYRNNIIEYVRN
-363 EKYGEKKVSGII
+363 KYGEKRVSGII
-375 TFGTMAPKLV
+375 TFGTMAAKLV

-392 LNIPLKTIDT
+392 LNIPPKTIDT

-412 DKLKDFYEKDENFKN
+412 DKLKDFYNRDENFRN

-460 MSRIDLDKVIPL
+460 MSRIDLDRIIPL
-472 VRNDDMYISGY
+472 VRNDDIYISGY

-510 ISDIEIHENIKIN
+510 IADIESSLGIKIN
-523 FSDISLDDVQALKLF
+523 FSDIPLDDPDALKLF
-538 ESADTCGIFQ
+538 ETADTCGIFQ

-555 NFLRKLKPNSIED
+555 NFLRKLRPNTIYD

-592 KEEEVTYLSPCL
+592 GLEQVTYLDPCL
-604 KDILSSTYGIIIY
+604 EGILSSTYGIIIY

-644 KKKLD
+644 KKKLEL
-649 ILKGEEVK
+649 LKGEEIR
-657 FINGCIK
+657 FIEGSVTR
-664 NGHKKEDAKK
+664 GHKEEDAKR

-690 HSVCYSIVAYKMAYL
+690 HSVSYAIVAYKMAYL
-705 KAKYPKCFFSNLLS
+705 KAKYPKFFFSNLLS
-719 SVIGSEAKTIEYINE
+719 SVIGSEVKTIEYINE
-734 ARKLGINIILPDI
+734 ARKLGINVILPDI

-754 EVVDEGILFPISN
+754 EVVDNGILFPLSN
-767 IKSVGIV
+767 IKNVGIV
-774 TCKDILTSRGKGFND
+774 TCKDIINSRGDGFND
-789 IYECFSKVLSRNV
+789 IYDCFSKILSRNV
-802 NKSTLESLID
+802 NKSTLEALID
-812 ASCFDSFG
+812 VSCFDSFG

-835 YAALTKDLDPT
+835 YATLTKDLDPD

-854 LKEEFS
+854 IMDEFS
-860 KSELLSNEKQSLGFY
+860 KGELLSNEKASLGFY
-875 LSSHPTVVYKSKMKG
+875 LSSHPTTIYKSR
-890 INNLEDIKNLFNKKV
+890 ISNVV
-905 NLLVLVD
+905 NLADIRNYFGKRVELLVMID
-912 KVRVISTKNNDRM
+912 KVRVVNTKNNDRM
-925 AFYLVSDDTAQVD
+925 AFYLASDDTAQTD

-944 IYEKYKDI
+944 AYEKYKDI
-952 DKGEVVLVKGEVQKR
+952 DKGEIVLVKGEVQRR
-967 FDKYQIIVSEIEKI
+967 FDKYQIIVNEIKRIND

>member
-1 MYTSLYIKSNY
+1 MFTSLYVKTNY

-17 LISIDKLIEYALEH
+17 LVSIDNLILYALEH
-31 KLNTLAICD
+31 KLSALAICD
-40 DNMTSAFIFYSK
+40 DNMTSTKIFYDK

-59 PVIGLDLKYNDS
+59 PIIGVDLKYNNS
-71 NILLYAK
+71 NILMYAK
-78 GFEGYQNLIKL
+78 NFIGYQSLIKL

-95 SNITMENLK
+95 RDITITDLETYN
-104 KHNKDVVV
+104 NDVVV
-112 VLPYKDVSLYEE
+112 VLPYKDFALYNE
-124 LTRLYECIYIGVLNR
+124 LTRLYNNLYIGVLNKI
-139 FEEEEALK
+139 EEKESYK
-147 KTRNVVFINKVLYLN
+147 VTKNVVFINKVLYLN
-162 KNHDKYLKYLFMIR
+162 KKHEKYLKYLFMIR
-176 DGKTIADTSYTITF
+176 DSKTIADDVTF
-190 KDNYNYILD
+190 KDNYNYMLLSDAIS
-199 MEVTNLVSNLTLN
+199 LVSNETLN
-212 NTNVIASMCNL
+212 NTNVIADMCNL
-223 NFSKR
+223 ELSKR
-228 NDLLPIYDSNLDSDE
+228 DDLLPVYDNNIDSDQ
-243 YIAKLSVAGLNKRLN
+243 YIVKLSVAGLNKRLG
-258 GNIDD
+258 GNVSD

-275 IKKMGFSNYFLVVYD
+275 IKRMGFSNYFLVVYD

-298 QILVGPGRGSA
+298 NILVGPGRGSA

-338 ERVTMPD
+338 ERVSMPD

-350 PDIYRNKIIEYVK
+350 PDIYRNSIIEYVRN
-363 EKYGEKKVSGII
+363 KYGEKRVSGII
-375 TFGTMAPKLV
+375 TFGTMAAKLV

-392 LNIPLKTIDT
+392 LNIPPKTIDT

-412 DKLKDFYEKDENFKN
+412 DKLKDFYDRDENFRN

-433 KLMLL
+433 KLILL

-460 MSRIDLDKVIPL
+460 MSRIDLDRIIPL

-510 ISDIEIHENIKIN
+510 IADIESSLGIKIN
-523 FSDISLDDVQALKLF
+523 FSDIPLDDPDALKLF
-538 ESADTCGIFQ
+538 ETADTCGIFQ

-555 NFLRKLKPNSIED
+555 NFLRKLRPNTIYD

-592 KEEEVTYLSPCL
+592 GLEQVTYLDPCL
-604 KDILSSTYGIIIY
+604 EDILSSTYGIIIY

-649 ILKGEEVK
+649 LLKGEEIR
-657 FINGCIK
+657 FIEGSVTR
-664 NGHKKEDAKK
+664 GHKEEDAKR

-690 HSVCYSIVAYKMAYL
+690 HSVSYAIVAYKMAYL
-705 KAKYPKCFFSNLLS
+705 KAKYPKFFFSNLLS
-719 SVIGSEAKTIEYINE
+719 SVIGSEVKTIEYINE
-734 ARKLGINIILPDI
+734 ARKLGINVILPDI

-754 EVVDEGILFPISN
+754 EVVDNGILFPLSN
-767 IKSVGIV
+767 IKNVGIV
-774 TCKDILTSRGKGFND
+774 TCKDIINSRGDGFSD
-789 IYECFSKVLSRNV
+789 IYDCFSKILSRNV
-802 NKSTLESLID
+802 NKSTLEALID
-812 ASCFDSFG
+812 VSCFDSFG

-835 YAALTKDLDPT
+835 YATLTKDLDPD

-854 LKEEFS
+854 IMDEFS
-860 KSELLSNEKQSLGFY
+860 KGELLSNEKASLGFY
-875 LSSHPTVVYKSKMKG
+875 LSSHPTTIYKSRISNV
-890 INNLEDIKNLFNKKV
+890 INLVDIKNYFGKRV
-905 NLLVLVD
+905 ELLVMID
-912 KVRVISTKNNDRM
+912 KVRVVNTKNNDRM
-925 AFYLVSDDTAQVD
+925 AFYLASDDTAQAD

-944 IYEKYKDI
+944 AYEKYKDI
-952 DKGEVVLVKGEVQKR
+952 DKGEIVLVKGEVQRR
-967 FDKYQIIVSEIEKI
+967 FDKYQIIVNEIKRIND

>member
-1 MYTSLYIKSNY
+1 MFTSLYVKTNY

-17 LISIDKLIEYALEH
+17 LVSIDNLILYAVEH
-31 KLNTLAICD
+31 KLSALAICD
-40 DNMTSAFIFYSK
+40 DNMTSTKIFYDK

-59 PVIGLDLKYNDS
+59 PIIGLDLKYNNS
-71 NILLYAK
+71 NILMYAK
-78 GFEGYQNLIKL
+78 NFIGYQSLIKL

-95 SNITMENLK
+95 RDITITDLETYN
-104 KHNKDVVV
+104 NDVVV
-112 VLPYKDVSLYEE
+112 VLPYKDFALYNE
-124 LTRLYECIYIGVLNR
+124 LTRLYNNLYIGVLNKI
-139 FEEEEALK
+139 EEKESYK
-147 KTRNVVFINKVLYLN
+147 VTKNVVFINKVLYLN
-162 KNHDKYLKYLFMIR
+162 KEHEKYLKYLFMIR
-176 DGKTIADTSYTITF
+176 DSKTIADDVTF
-190 KDNYNYILD
+190 KDNYNYMLLSDAIS
-199 MEVTNLVSNLTLN
+199 LVSNETLN
-212 NTNVIASMCNL
+212 NTNVIADMCNL
-223 NFSKR
+223 ELSKR
-228 NDLLPIYDSNLDSDE
+228 DDLLPVYDTNIDSDQ
-243 YIAKLSVAGLNKRLN
+243 YIVKLSVAGLNKRLG
-258 GNIDD
+258 GNVSD

-275 IKKMGFSNYFLVVYD
+275 IKRMGFSNYFLVVYD

-298 QILVGPGRGSA
+298 NILVGPGRGSA

-338 ERVTMPD
+338 ERVSMPD

-350 PDIYRNKIIEYVK
+350 PDIYRNNIIEYVRN
-363 EKYGEKKVSGII
+363 KYGEKRVSGII
-375 TFGTMAPKLV
+375 TFGTMAAKLV

-392 LNIPLKTIDT
+392 LNIPPKTIDT

-412 DKLKDFYEKDENFKN
+412 DKLKDFYDRDENFRN

-460 MSRIDLDKVIPL
+460 MSRIDLDRIIPL
-472 VRNDDMYISGY
+472 VRNNDMYISGY

-510 ISDIEIHENIKIN
+510 IADIESSLGIKIN
-523 FSDISLDDVQALKLF
+523 FSDIPLDDPDALKLF
-538 ESADTCGIFQ
+538 ETADTCGIFQ

-555 NFLRKLKPNSIED
+555 NFLRKLRPNTIYD

-592 KEEEVTYLSPCL
+592 GLEQVTYLDPCL
-604 KDILSSTYGIIIY
+604 EGILSSTYGIIIY

-649 ILKGEEVK
+649 LLKGEEIR
-657 FINGCIK
+657 FIEGSVTR
-664 NGHKKEDAKK
+664 GHKEEDAKR

-690 HSVCYSIVAYKMAYL
+690 HSVSYAIVAYKMAYL
-705 KAKYPKCFFSNLLS
+705 KAKYPKFFFSNLLS
-719 SVIGSEAKTIEYINE
+719 SVIGSEVKTIEYINE
-734 ARKLGINIILPDI
+734 ARKLGINGILPDI

-754 EVVDEGILFPISN
+754 EVVDNGILFPLSN
-767 IKSVGIV
+767 IKNVGIV
-774 TCKDILTSRGKGFND
+774 TCKDIINSRGDGFSD
-789 IYECFSKVLSRNV
+789 IYDCFSKILSRNV
-802 NKSTLESLID
+802 NKSTLEALID
-812 ASCFDSFG
+812 VSCFDSFG

-835 YAALTKDLDPT
+835 YATLTKDLDPD

-854 LKEEFS
+854 IMDEFS
-860 KSELLSNEKQSLGFY
+860 KGELLSNEKASLGFY
-875 LSSHPTVVYKSKMKG
+875 LSSHPTTIYKSRTS
-890 INNLEDIKNLFNKKV
+890 NVVNLADIKNYFGKRV
-905 NLLVLVD
+905 ELLVMID
-912 KVRVISTKNNDRM
+912 KVRVVNTKNNDRM
-925 AFYLVSDDTAQVD
+925 AFYLASDDTAQTD

-944 IYEKYKDI
+944 AYEKYKDI
-952 DKGEVVLVKGEVQKR
+952 DKGEIVLVKGEVQRR
-967 FDKYQIIVSEIEKI
+967 FDKYQIIVNEIKRIND

>member
-1 MYTSLYIKSNY
+1 MFTSLYVKTNY

-17 LISIDKLIEYALEH
+17 LVSIDNLILYAVEH
-31 KLNTLAICD
+31 KLSALAICD
-40 DNMTSAFIFYSK
+40 DNMTSTKIFYDK

-59 PVIGLDLKYNDS
+59 PIIGLDLKYNNS
-71 NILLYAK
+71 NILMYAK
-78 GFEGYQNLIKL
+78 NFIGYQSLIKL

-95 SNITMENLK
+95 RDITITDLETYN
-104 KHNKDVVV
+104 NDVVV
-112 VLPYKDVSLYEE
+112 VLPYKDFALYNE
-124 LTRLYECIYIGVLNR
+124 LTRLYNNLYIGVLNKI
-139 FEEEEALK
+139 EEKESYK
-147 KTRNVVFINKVLYLN
+147 VTKNVVFINKVLYLN
-162 KNHDKYLKYLFMIR
+162 KDHEKYLKYLFMIR
-176 DGKTIADTSYTITF
+176 DSKTIADDVTF
-190 KDNYNYILD
+190 KDNYNYMLLSDAIS
-199 MEVTNLVSNLTLN
+199 LVSNETLN
-212 NTNVIASMCNL
+212 NTNVIADMCNL
-223 NFSKR
+223 ELSKR
-228 NDLLPIYDSNLDSDE
+228 DDLLPVYDTNIDSDQ
-243 YIAKLSVAGLNKRLN
+243 YIVKLSVAGLNKRLG
-258 GNIDD
+258 GNVSD

-275 IKKMGFSNYFLVVYD
+275 IKRMGFSNYFLVVYD

-298 QILVGPGRGSA
+298 NILVGPGRGSA

-338 ERVTMPD
+338 ERVSMPD

-350 PDIYRNKIIEYVK
+350 PDIYRNNIIEYVRN
-363 EKYGEKKVSGII
+363 KYGEKRVSGII
-375 TFGTMAPKLV
+375 TFGTMAAKLV

-392 LNIPLKTIDT
+392 LNIPPKTIDT

-412 DKLKDFYEKDENFKN
+412 DKLKDFYDRDENFRN

-460 MSRIDLDKVIPL
+460 MSRIDLDRIIPL
-472 VRNDDMYISGY
+472 VRNNDMYISGY

-510 ISDIEIHENIKIN
+510 IADIESSLGIKIN
-523 FSDISLDDVQALKLF
+523 FSDIPLDDPDALKLF
-538 ESADTCGIFQ
+538 ETADTCGIFQ

-555 NFLRKLKPNSIED
+555 NFLRKLRPNTIYD

-592 KEEEVTYLSPCL
+592 GLEQVTYLDPCL
-604 KDILSSTYGIIIY
+604 EGILSSTYGIIIY

-649 ILKGEEVK
+649 LLKGEEIR
-657 FINGCIK
+657 FIEGSVTR
-664 NGHKKEDAKK
+664 GHKEEDAKR

-690 HSVCYSIVAYKMAYL
+690 HSVSYAIVAYKMAYL
-705 KAKYPKCFFSNLLS
+705 KAKYPKFFFSNLLS
-719 SVIGSEAKTIEYINE
+719 SVIGSEVKTIEYINE
-734 ARKLGINIILPDI
+734 ARKLGINVILPDI

-754 EVVDEGILFPISN
+754 EVVDNGILFPLSN
-767 IKSVGIV
+767 IKNVGIV
-774 TCKDILTSRGKGFND
+774 TCKDIINSRGDGFSD
-789 IYECFSKVLSRNV
+789 IYDCFSKILSRNV
-802 NKSTLESLID
+802 NKSTLEALID
-812 ASCFDSFG
+812 VSCFDSFG

-835 YAALTKDLDPT
+835 YATLTKDLDPD

-854 LKEEFS
+854 IMDEFS
-860 KSELLSNEKQSLGFY
+860 KGELLSNEKSSLGFY
-875 LSSHPTVVYKSKMKG
+875 LSSHPTTIYKSRTS
-890 INNLEDIKNLFNKKV
+890 NVVNLADIKNYFGKRV
-905 NLLVLVD
+905 ELLVMID
-912 KVRVISTKNNDRM
+912 KVRVVNTKNNDRM
-925 AFYLVSDDTAQVD
+925 AFYLASDDTAQTD

-944 IYEKYKDI
+944 AYEKYKDI
-952 DKGEVVLVKGEVQKR
+952 DKGEIVLVKGEVQRR
-967 FDKYQIIVSEIEKI
+967 FDKYQIIVNEIKRIND

>member
-1 MYTSLYIKSNY
+1 MFTSLYVKTNY

-17 LISIDKLIEYALEH
+17 LVSIDNLILYAVEH
-31 KLNTLAICD
+31 KLSALAICD
-40 DNMTSAFIFYSK
+40 DNMTSTKIFYDK

-59 PVIGLDLKYNDS
+59 PIIGLDLKYNNS
-71 NILLYAK
+71 NILMYAK
-78 GFEGYQNLIKL
+78 NFIGYQSLIKL

-95 SNITMENLK
+95 RDITITDLETYN
-104 KHNKDVVV
+104 NDVVV
-112 VLPYKDVSLYEE
+112 VLPYKDFALYNE
-124 LTRLYECIYIGVLNR
+124 LTRLYDNLYIGVLNKI
-139 FEEEEALK
+139 EEKESYK
-147 KTRNVVFINKVLYLN
+147 VTKNVVFINKVLYLN
-162 KNHDKYLKYLFMIR
+162 KKHEKYLKYLFMIR
-176 DGKTIADTSYTITF
+176 DSKTIADDVTF
-190 KDNYNYILD
+190 KDNYNYMLLSD
-199 MEVTNLVSNLTLN
+199 ATSLVSNEALN
-212 NTNVIASMCNL
+212 NTNVIADMCNL
-223 NFSKR
+223 ELSKR
-228 NDLLPIYDSNLDSDE
+228 NDLLPVYDTNIDSDQ
-243 YIAKLSVAGLNKRLN
+243 YIVKLSVAGLNKRLG
-258 GNIDD
+258 GNVSD

-275 IKKMGFSNYFLVVYD
+275 IKRMGFSNYFLVVYD

-298 QILVGPGRGSA
+298 NILVGPGRGSA

-338 ERVTMPD
+338 ERVSMPD

-350 PDIYRNKIIEYVK
+350 PDIYRNNIIEYVRN
-363 EKYGEKKVSGII
+363 KYGEKRVSGII
-375 TFGTMAPKLV
+375 TFGTMAAKLV

-392 LNIPLKTIDT
+392 LNIPPKTIDT

-412 DKLKDFYEKDENFKN
+412 DKLKDFYNRDENFRN

-460 MSRIDLDKVIPL
+460 MSRIDLDRIIPL
-472 VRNDDMYISGY
+472 VRNDDIYISGY

-510 ISDIEIHENIKIN
+510 IADIESSLGIKIN
-523 FSDISLDDVQALKLF
+523 FSDIPLDDPDALKLF
-538 ESADTCGIFQ
+538 ETADTCGIFQ

-555 NFLRKLKPNSIED
+555 NFLRKLKPNTIYD

-592 KEEEVTYLSPCL
+592 GLEQVTYLDPSL
-604 KDILSSTYGIIIY
+604 KGILSSTYGIIIY

-649 ILKGEEVK
+649 LLKGEEIRFIEGSVK
-657 FINGCIK
+657 R
-664 NGHKKEDAKK
+664 GHKEEDAKR

-690 HSVCYSIVAYKMAYL
+690 HSVSYAIVAYKMAYL
-705 KAKYPKCFFSNLLS
+705 KAKYPKFFFSNLLS
-719 SVIGSEAKTIEYINE
+719 SVIGSEVKTIEYINE
-734 ARKLGINIILPDI
+734 ARKLGINVILPDI

-754 EVVDEGILFPISN
+754 EVVDNGILFPLSN
-767 IKSVGIV
+767 IKNVGIV
-774 TCKDILTSRGKGFND
+774 TCKDIINSRGDGFSD
-789 IYECFSKVLSRNV
+789 IYDCFSKILSRNV
-802 NKSTLESLID
+802 NKSTLEALID
-812 ASCFDSFG
+812 VSCFDSFG

-835 YAALTKDLDPT
+835 YATLTKDLDPD

-854 LKEEFS
+854 IMDEFS
-860 KSELLSNEKQSLGFY
+860 KGELLSNEKASLGFY
-875 LSSHPTVVYKSKMKG
+875 LSSHPTTIYKSRTS
-890 INNLEDIKNLFNKKV
+890 NVVNLADIKNYFGKRIE
-905 NLLVLVD
+905 LLVMID
-912 KVRVISTKNNDRM
+912 KVRVVNTKNNDRM
-925 AFYLVSDDTAQVD
+925 AFYLASDDTAQTD

-944 IYEKYKDI
+944 AYEKYKDI
-952 DKGEVVLVKGEVQKR
+952 DKGEIVLVKGEVQRR
-967 FDKYQIIVSEIEKI
+967 FDKYQIIVNEIKRIND

>member
-1 MYTSLYIKSNY
+1 MFTSLYVKTNY

-17 LISIDKLIEYALEH
+17 LVSIDNLILYAVEH
-31 KLNTLAICD
+31 KLSALAICD
-40 DNMTSAFIFYSK
+40 DNMTSTKIFYDK

-59 PVIGLDLKYNDS
+59 PIIGLDLKYNNS
-71 NILLYAK
+71 NILMYAK
-78 GFEGYQNLIKL
+78 NFIGYQSLIKL

-95 SNITMENLK
+95 RDITITDLETYN
-104 KHNKDVVV
+104 NDVVV
-112 VLPYKDVSLYEE
+112 VLPYKDFALYNE
-124 LTRLYECIYIGVLNR
+124 LTRMYNNLYIGVLNKI
-139 FEEEEALK
+139 EEKESYK
-147 KTRNVVFINKVLYLN
+147 VTKNVVFINKVLYLN
-162 KNHDKYLKYLFMIR
+162 KDHEKYLKYLFMIR
-176 DGKTIADTSYTITF
+176 DSKTIADDVTF
-190 KDNYNYILD
+190 KDNYNYMLLSDAIS
-199 MEVTNLVSNLTLN
+199 LVSNETLN
-212 NTNVIASMCNL
+212 NTNVIADMCNL
-223 NFSKR
+223 ELSKR
-228 NDLLPIYDSNLDSDE
+228 DDLLPVYDTNIDSDQ
-243 YIAKLSVAGLNKRLN
+243 YIVKLSVAGLNKRLG
-258 GNIDD
+258 GNVSD

-275 IKKMGFSNYFLVVYD
+275 IKRMGFSNYFLVVYD

-298 QILVGPGRGSA
+298 NILVGPGRGSA

-338 ERVTMPD
+338 ERVSMPD

-350 PDIYRNKIIEYVK
+350 PDIYRNNIIEYVRN
-363 EKYGEKKVSGII
+363 KYGEKRVSGII
-375 TFGTMAPKLV
+375 TFGTMAAKLV

-392 LNIPLKTIDT
+392 LNIPPKTIDT

-412 DKLKDFYEKDENFKN
+412 DKLKDFYDRDENFRN

-460 MSRIDLDKVIPL
+460 MSRIDLDRIIPL
-472 VRNDDMYISGY
+472 VRNNDMYISGY

-510 ISDIEIHENIKIN
+510 IADIESSLGIKIN
-523 FSDISLDDVQALKLF
+523 FSDIPLDDPDALKLF
-538 ESADTCGIFQ
+538 ETADTCGIFQ

-555 NFLRKLKPNSIED
+555 NFLRKLRPNTIYD

-592 KEEEVTYLSPCL
+592 GLEQVTYLDPCL
-604 KDILSSTYGIIIY
+604 EGILSSTYGIIIY

-649 ILKGEEVK
+649 LLKGEEIR
-657 FINGCIK
+657 FIEGSVTR
-664 NGHKKEDAKK
+664 GHKEEDAKR

-690 HSVCYSIVAYKMAYL
+690 HSVSYAIVAYKMAYL
-705 KAKYPKCFFSNLLS
+705 KAKYPKFFFSNLLS
-719 SVIGSEAKTIEYINE
+719 SVIGSEVKTIEYINE
-734 ARKLGINIILPDI
+734 ARKLGINVILPDI

-754 EVVDEGILFPISN
+754 EVVDNGILFPLSN
-767 IKSVGIV
+767 IKNVGIV
-774 TCKDILTSRGKGFND
+774 TCKDIINSRGDGFSD
-789 IYECFSKVLSRNV
+789 IYDCFSKILSRNV
-802 NKSTLESLID
+802 NKSTLEALID
-812 ASCFDSFG
+812 VSCFDSFG

-835 YAALTKDLDPT
+835 YATLTKDLDPD

-854 LKEEFS
+854 IMDEFS
-860 KSELLSNEKQSLGFY
+860 RGELLSNEKASLGFY
-875 LSSHPTVVYKSKMKG
+875 LSSHPTTIYKSRTS
-890 INNLEDIKNLFNKKV
+890 NVVNLADIKNYFGKRV
-905 NLLVLVD
+905 ELLVMID
-912 KVRVISTKNNDRM
+912 KVRVVNTKNNDRM
-925 AFYLVSDDTAQVD
+925 AFYLASDDTAQTD

-944 IYEKYKDI
+944 AYEKYKDI
-952 DKGEVVLVKGEVQKR
+952 DKGEIVLVKGEVQRR
-967 FDKYQIIVSEIEKI
+967 FDKYQIIVNEIKRIND

>member
-1 MYTSLYIKSNY
+1 MFTSLYVKTNY

-17 LISIDKLIEYALEH
+17 LVSIDNLILYAVEH
-31 KLNTLAICD
+31 KLSALAICD
-40 DNMTSAFIFYSK
+40 DNMTSTKIFYDK

-59 PVIGLDLKYNDS
+59 PIIGLDLKYNNS
-71 NILLYAK
+71 NILMYAK
-78 GFEGYQNLIKL
+78 SFTGYQSLIKL

-95 SNITMENLK
+95 RDITITDLETYN
-104 KHNKDVVV
+104 NDVVV
-112 VLPYKDVSLYEE
+112 VLPYKDFALYNE
-124 LTRLYECIYIGVLNR
+124 LTRLYDNLYIGVLNKT
-139 FEEEEALK
+139 EEKESYK
-147 KTRNVVFINKVLYLN
+147 VTKNVVFINKVLYLN
-162 KNHDKYLKYLFMIR
+162 KKHEKYLKYLFMIR
-176 DGKTIADTSYTITF
+176 DSKTIADDVTF
-190 KDNYNYILD
+190 KDNYNYMLLSDAIS
-199 MEVTNLVSNLTLN
+199 LVSNETLN
-212 NTNVIASMCNL
+212 NTNVIADMCNL
-223 NFSKR
+223 ELSKR
-228 NDLLPIYDSNLDSDE
+228 DDLLPVYDTNIDSDQ
-243 YIAKLSVAGLNKRLN
+243 YIVKLSVAGLNKRLG
-258 GNIDD
+258 GNVSD

-275 IKKMGFSNYFLVVYD
+275 IKRMGFSNYFLVVYD

-298 QILVGPGRGSA
+298 NILVGPGRGSA

-338 ERVTMPD
+338 ERVSMPD

-350 PDIYRNKIIEYVK
+350 PDIYRNNIIEYVRN
-363 EKYGEKKVSGII
+363 KYGEKRVSGII
-375 TFGTMAPKLV
+375 TFGTMAAKLV

-392 LNIPLKTIDT
+392 LNIPPKTIDT

-412 DKLKDFYEKDENFKN
+412 DKLKDFYNRDENFRN

-433 KLMLL
+433 KLILL

-460 MSRIDLDKVIPL
+460 MSRIDLDRIIPL

-510 ISDIEIHENIKIN
+510 IADIESSLGIKIN
-523 FSDISLDDVQALKLF
+523 FSDIPLDDPDALKLF
-538 ESADTCGIFQ
+538 ETADTCGIFQ

-555 NFLRKLKPNSIED
+555 NFLRKLRPNTIYD

-592 KEEEVTYLSPCL
+592 GLEQVTYLDPCL
-604 KDILSSTYGIIIY
+604 EGILSSTYGIIIY

-649 ILKGEEVK
+649 LLKGEEIR
-657 FINGCIK
+657 FIEGSVAR
-664 NGHKKEDAKK
+664 GHKEEDAKR

-690 HSVCYSIVAYKMAYL
+690 HSVSYAIVAYKMAYL
-705 KAKYPKCFFSNLLS
+705 KAKYPKFFFSNLLS
-719 SVIGSEAKTIEYINE
+719 SVIGSEVKTIEYINE
-734 ARKLGINIILPDI
+734 ARKLGINVILPDI

-754 EVVDEGILFPISN
+754 EVVDNGILFPLSN
-767 IKSVGIV
+767 IKNVGIV
-774 TCKDILTSRGKGFND
+774 TCKDIINSRGDGFND
-789 IYECFSKVLSRNV
+789 IYDCFSKILSRNV
-802 NKSTLESLID
+802 NKSTLEALID
-812 ASCFDSFG
+812 VSCFDSFG

-835 YAALTKDLDPT
+835 YATLTKDLDPD

-854 LKEEFS
+854 IMDEFS
-860 KSELLSNEKQSLGFY
+860 KGELLSNEKASLGFY
-875 LSSHPTVVYKSKMKG
+875 LSSHPTTIYKSRTS
-890 INNLEDIKNLFNKKV
+890 NVV
-905 NLLVLVD
+905 NLVDIRNYFGKRIELLVMID
-912 KVRVISTKNNDRM
+912 KVRVVNTKNNDRM
-925 AFYLVSDDTAQVD
+925 AFYLASDDTAQTD

-944 IYEKYKDI
+944 AYEKYKDI
-952 DKGEVVLVKGEVQKR
+952 DKGEIVLVKGEVQRR
-967 FDKYQIIVSEIEKI
+967 FDKYQIIVNEIKRIND

>member
-1 MYTSLYIKSNY
+1 MFTSLYVKTNY

-17 LISIDKLIEYALEH
+17 LVSIDNLILYAVEH
-31 KLNTLAICD
+31 KLSALAICD
-40 DNMTSAFIFYSK
+40 DNMTSTKIFYDK

-59 PVIGLDLKYNDS
+59 PIIGLDLKYNNS
-71 NILLYAK
+71 NILMYAK
-78 GFEGYQNLIKL
+78 NFIGYQSLIKL

-95 SNITMENLK
+95 RDITITDLETYN
-104 KHNKDVVV
+104 NDVVV
-112 VLPYKDVSLYEE
+112 VLPYKDFALYNE
-124 LTRLYECIYIGVLNR
+124 LTRLYNNLYIGVLNKI
-139 FEEEEALK
+139 EEKESYK
-147 KTRNVVFINKVLYLN
+147 VTKNVVFINKVLYLN
-162 KNHDKYLKYLFMIR
+162 KEHEKYLKYLFMIR
-176 DGKTIADTSYTITF
+176 DSKTIADDVTF
-190 KDNYNYILD
+190 KDNYNYMLLSDAIS
-199 MEVTNLVSNLTLN
+199 LVSNETLN
-212 NTNVIASMCNL
+212 NTNVIADMCNL
-223 NFSKR
+223 ELSKR
-228 NDLLPIYDSNLDSDE
+228 DDLLPVYDTNIDSDQ
-243 YIAKLSVAGLNKRLN
+243 YIVKLSVAGLNKRLG
-258 GNIDD
+258 GNVSD

-275 IKKMGFSNYFLVVYD
+275 IKRMGFSNYFLVVYD

-298 QILVGPGRGSA
+298 NILVGPGRGSA

-338 ERVTMPD
+338 ERVSMPD

-350 PDIYRNKIIEYVK
+350 PDIYRNNIIEYVRN
-363 EKYGEKKVSGII
+363 KYGEKRVSGII
-375 TFGTMAPKLV
+375 TFGTMAAKLV

-392 LNIPLKTIDT
+392 LNIPPKTIDT

-412 DKLKDFYEKDENFKN
+412 DKLKDFYDRDENFRN

-460 MSRIDLDKVIPL
+460 MSRIDLDRIIPL
-472 VRNDDMYISGY
+472 VRNNDMYISGY

-510 ISDIEIHENIKIN
+510 IADIESSLGIKIN
-523 FSDISLDDVQALKLF
+523 FSDIPLDDPDTLKLF
-538 ESADTCGIFQ
+538 ETADTCGIFQ

-555 NFLRKLKPNSIED
+555 NFLRKLRPNTIYD

-592 KEEEVTYLSPCL
+592 GLEQVTYLDPCL
-604 KDILSSTYGIIIY
+604 EGILSSTYGIIIY

-649 ILKGEEVK
+649 LLKGEEIR
-657 FINGCIK
+657 FIEGSVTR
-664 NGHKKEDAKK
+664 GHKEEDAKR

-690 HSVCYSIVAYKMAYL
+690 HSVSYAIVAYKMAYL
-705 KAKYPKCFFSNLLS
+705 KAKYPKFFFSNLLS
-719 SVIGSEAKTIEYINE
+719 SVIGSEVKTIEYINE
-734 ARKLGINIILPDI
+734 ARKLGINVILPDI

-754 EVVDEGILFPISN
+754 EVVDNGILFPLSN
-767 IKSVGIV
+767 IKNVGIV
-774 TCKDILTSRGKGFND
+774 TCKDIINSRGDGFSD
-789 IYECFSKVLSRNV
+789 IYDCFSKILSRNV
-802 NKSTLESLID
+802 NKSTLEALID
-812 ASCFDSFG
+812 VSCFDSFG

-835 YAALTKDLDPT
+835 YATLTKDLDPD

-854 LKEEFS
+854 IMDEFS
-860 KSELLSNEKQSLGFY
+860 KGELLSNEKASLGFY
-875 LSSHPTVVYKSKMKG
+875 LSSHPTTIYKSRTSN
-890 INNLEDIKNLFNKKV
+890 IVNLVDIKNYFGKRIE
-905 NLLVLVD
+905 LLVMID
-912 KVRVISTKNNDRM
+912 KVRVVNTKNNDKM
-925 AFYLVSDDTAQVD
+925 AFYLASDDTAQTD

-944 IYEKYKDI
+944 AYEKYKDI
-952 DKGEVVLVKGEVQKR
+952 DKGEIVLVKGEVQRR
-967 FDKYQIIVSEIEKI
+967 FDKYQIIVNEIKRIND

>member
-1 MYTSLYIKSNY
+1 MFTSLYVKTNY

-17 LISIDKLIEYALEH
+17 LVSIDNLILYAVEH
-31 KLNTLAICD
+31 KLSALAICD
-40 DNMTSAFIFYSK
+40 DNMTSTKIFYDK

-59 PVIGLDLKYNDS
+59 PIIGLDLKYNNS
-71 NILLYAK
+71 NILMYAK
-78 GFEGYQNLIKL
+78 NFIGYQSLIKL

-95 SNITMENLK
+95 RDITITDLETYN
-104 KHNKDVVV
+104 NDVVV
-112 VLPYKDVSLYEE
+112 VLPYKDFALYNE
-124 LTRLYECIYIGVLNR
+124 LTRLYNNLYIGVLNKI
-139 FEEEEALK
+139 EEKESYK
-147 KTRNVVFINKVLYLN
+147 VTKNVVFINKVLYLN
-162 KNHDKYLKYLFMIR
+162 KEHEKYLKYLFMIR
-176 DGKTIADTSYTITF
+176 DSKTIADDVTF
-190 KDNYNYILD
+190 KDNYNYMLLSDAIS
-199 MEVTNLVSNLTLN
+199 LVSNETLN
-212 NTNVIASMCNL
+212 NTNVIADMCNL
-223 NFSKR
+223 ELSKR
-228 NDLLPIYDSNLDSDE
+228 DDLLPVYDTNIDSDQ
-243 YIAKLSVAGLNKRLN
+243 YIVKLSVAGLNKRLG
-258 GNIDD
+258 GNVSD

-275 IKKMGFSNYFLVVYD
+275 IKRMGFSNYFLVVYD

-298 QILVGPGRGSA
+298 NILVGPGRGSA

-350 PDIYRNKIIEYVK
+350 PDIYRNNIIEYVRN
-363 EKYGEKKVSGII
+363 KYGEKRVSGII
-375 TFGTMAPKLV
+375 TFGTMAAKLV

-392 LNIPLKTIDT
+392 LNIPPKTIDT

-412 DKLKDFYEKDENFKN
+412 DKLKDFYDRDENFRN

-460 MSRIDLDKVIPL
+460 MSRIDLDRIIPL
-472 VRNDDMYISGY
+472 VRNNDMYISGY

-510 ISDIEIHENIKIN
+510 IADIESSLGIKIN
-523 FSDISLDDVQALKLF
+523 FSDIPLDDPDALKLF
-538 ESADTCGIFQ
+538 ETADTCGIFQ

-555 NFLRKLKPNSIED
+555 NFLRKLRPNTIYD

-592 KEEEVTYLSPCL
+592 GLEQVTYLDPCL
-604 KDILSSTYGIIIY
+604 EGILSSTYGIIIY

-649 ILKGEEVK
+649 LLKGEEIR
-657 FINGCIK
+657 FIEGSVTR
-664 NGHKKEDAKK
+664 GHKEEDAKR

-690 HSVCYSIVAYKMAYL
+690 HSVSYAIVAYKMAYL
-705 KAKYPKCFFSNLLS
+705 KAKYPKFFFSNLLS
-719 SVIGSEAKTIEYINE
+719 SVIGSEVKTIEYINE
-734 ARKLGINIILPDI
+734 ARKLGINVILPDI

-754 EVVDEGILFPISN
+754 EVVDNGILFPLSN
-767 IKSVGIV
+767 IKNVGIV
-774 TCKDILTSRGKGFND
+774 TCKDIINSRGDGFSD
-789 IYECFSKVLSRNV
+789 IYDCFSKILSRNV
-802 NKSTLESLID
+802 NKSTLEALID
-812 ASCFDSFG
+812 VSCFDSFG

-835 YAALTKDLDPT
+835 YATLTKDLDPD

-854 LKEEFS
+854 IMDEFS
-860 KSELLSNEKQSLGFY
+860 KGELLSNEKASLGFY
-875 LSSHPTVVYKSKMKG
+875 LSSHPTTIYKSRTS
-890 INNLEDIKNLFNKKV
+890 NVVNLADIKNYFGKRV
-905 NLLVLVD
+905 ELLVMID
-912 KVRVISTKNNDRM
+912 KVRVVNTKNNDRM
-925 AFYLVSDDTAQVD
+925 AFYLASDDTAQTD

-944 IYEKYKDI
+944 AYEKYKDI
-952 DKGEVVLVKGEVQKR
+952 DKGEIVLVKGEVQRR
-967 FDKYQIIVSEIEKI
+967 FDKYQIIVNEIKRIND

>member
-1 MYTSLYIKSNY
+1 MFTSLYVKTNY

-17 LISIDKLIEYALEH
+17 LVSIDNLILYAVEH
-31 KLNTLAICD
+31 KLSALAICD
-40 DNMTSAFIFYSK
+40 DNMTSTKIFYDK

-59 PVIGLDLKYNDS
+59 PIIGLDLKYNNS
-71 NILLYAK
+71 NILMYAK
-78 GFEGYQNLIKL
+78 NFIGYQSLIKL

-95 SNITMENLK
+95 RDITITDLETYN
-104 KHNKDVVV
+104 NDVVV
-112 VLPYKDVSLYEE
+112 VLPYKDFALYNE
-124 LTRLYECIYIGVLNR
+124 LTRLYNNLYIGVLNKI
-139 FEEEEALK
+139 EEKESYK
-147 KTRNVVFINKVLYLN
+147 VTKNVVFINKVLYLN
-162 KNHDKYLKYLFMIR
+162 KEHEKYLKYLFMIR
-176 DGKTIADTSYTITF
+176 DSKTIADDVTF
-190 KDNYNYILD
+190 KDNYNYMLLSDAIS
-199 MEVTNLVSNLTLN
+199 LVSNETLN
-212 NTNVIASMCNL
+212 NTNVIADMCNL
-223 NFSKR
+223 ELSKR
-228 NDLLPIYDSNLDSDE
+228 DDLLPVYDTNIDSDQ
-243 YIAKLSVAGLNKRLN
+243 YIVKLSVAGLNKRLG
-258 GNIDD
+258 GNVSD

-275 IKKMGFSNYFLVVYD
+275 IKRMGFSNYFLVVYD

-298 QILVGPGRGSA
+298 NILVGPGRGSA

-338 ERVTMPD
+338 ERVSMPD

-350 PDIYRNKIIEYVK
+350 PDIYRNNIIEYVRN
-363 EKYGEKKVSGII
+363 KYGEKRVSGII
-375 TFGTMAPKLV
+375 TFGTMAAKLV

-392 LNIPLKTIDT
+392 LNIPPKTIDT

-412 DKLKDFYEKDENFKN
+412 DKLKDFYDRDENFRN

-460 MSRIDLDKVIPL
+460 MSRIDLDRIIPL
-472 VRNDDMYISGY
+472 VRNNDMYISGY

-510 ISDIEIHENIKIN
+510 IADIESSLGIKIN
-523 FSDISLDDVQALKLF
+523 FSDIPLDDPDALKLF
-538 ESADTCGIFQ
+538 ETADTCGIFQ

-555 NFLRKLKPNSIED
+555 NFLRKLRPNNIYD

-592 KEEEVTYLSPCL
+592 GLEQVTYLDPCL
-604 KDILSSTYGIIIY
+604 EGILSSTYGIIIY

-649 ILKGEEVK
+649 LLKGEEIR
-657 FINGCIK
+657 FIEGSVTR
-664 NGHKKEDAKK
+664 GHKEEDAKR

-690 HSVCYSIVAYKMAYL
+690 HSVSYAIVAYKMAYL
-705 KAKYPKCFFSNLLS
+705 KAKYPKFFFSNLLS
-719 SVIGSEAKTIEYINE
+719 SVIGSEVKTIEYINE
-734 ARKLGINIILPDI
+734 ARKLGINVILPDI

-754 EVVDEGILFPISN
+754 EVVDNGILFPLSN
-767 IKSVGIV
+767 IKNVGIV
-774 TCKDILTSRGKGFND
+774 TCKDIINSRGDGFSD
-789 IYECFSKVLSRNV
+789 IYDCFSKILSRNV
-802 NKSTLESLID
+802 NKSTLEALID
-812 ASCFDSFG
+812 VSCFDSFG

-835 YAALTKDLDPT
+835 YATLTKDLDPD

-854 LKEEFS
+854 IMDEFS
-860 KSELLSNEKQSLGFY
+860 KGELLSNEKASLGFY
-875 LSSHPTVVYKSKMKG
+875 LSSHPTTIYKSRTS
-890 INNLEDIKNLFNKKV
+890 NVVNLADIKNYFGKRV
-905 NLLVLVD
+905 ELLVMID
-912 KVRVISTKNNDRM
+912 KVRVVNTKNNDRM
-925 AFYLVSDDTAQVD
+925 AFYLASDDTAQTD

-944 IYEKYKDI
+944 AYEKYKDI
-952 DKGEVVLVKGEVQKR
+952 DKGEIVLVKGEVQRR
-967 FDKYQIIVSEIEKI
+967 FDKYQIIVNEIKRIND

>member
-1 MYTSLYIKSNY
+1 MFTSLYVKTNY

-17 LISIDKLIEYALEH
+17 LVSIDNLILYAVEH
-31 KLNTLAICD
+31 KLSALAICD
-40 DNMTSAFIFYSK
+40 DNMTSTKIFYDK

-59 PVIGLDLKYNDS
+59 PIIGLDLKYNNS
-71 NILLYAK
+71 NILMYAK
-78 GFEGYQNLIKL
+78 NFIGYQSLIKL

-95 SNITMENLK
+95 RDITITDLETYN
-104 KHNKDVVV
+104 NDVVV
-112 VLPYKDVSLYEE
+112 VLPYKDFALYNE
-124 LTRLYECIYIGVLNR
+124 LTRLYNNLYIGVLNKI
-139 FEEEEALK
+139 EEKESYK
-147 KTRNVVFINKVLYLN
+147 VTKNVVFINKVLYLN
-162 KNHDKYLKYLFMIR
+162 KKHEKYLKYLFMIR
-176 DGKTIADTSYTITF
+176 DSKTIADDVTF
-190 KDNYNYILD
+190 KDNYNYMLLSDAIS
-199 MEVTNLVSNLTLN
+199 LVSNETLN
-212 NTNVIASMCNL
+212 NTNVIADMCNL
-223 NFSKR
+223 ELSKR
-228 NDLLPIYDSNLDSDE
+228 DDLLPVYDTNIDSDQ
-243 YIAKLSVAGLNKRLN
+243 YIVKLSVAGLNKRLG
-258 GNIDD
+258 GNVSD
-263 VYKKRLIYELDV
+263 VYKRRLIYELDV
-275 IKKMGFSNYFLVVYD
+275 IKRMGFSNYFLVVYD

-298 QILVGPGRGSA
+298 NILVGPGRGSA

-338 ERVTMPD
+338 ERVSMPD

-350 PDIYRNKIIEYVK
+350 PDIYRNSIIEYVRN
-363 EKYGEKKVSGII
+363 KYGEKRVSGII
-375 TFGTMAPKLV
+375 TFGTMAAKLV

-392 LNIPLKTIDT
+392 LNIPPKTIDT

-412 DKLKDFYEKDENFKN
+412 DKLKDFYNRDENFRN

-460 MSRIDLDKVIPL
+460 MSRIDLDRIIPL

-510 ISDIEIHENIKIN
+510 IADIESSLGIKIN
-523 FSDISLDDVQALKLF
+523 FSDIPLDDPDALKLF
-538 ESADTCGIFQ
+538 ETADTCGIFQ

-555 NFLRKLKPNSIED
+555 NFLRKLRPNTIYD

-592 KEEEVTYLSPCL
+592 GLEQVTYLDPSL
-604 KDILSSTYGIIIY
+604 EGILSSTYGIIIY

-649 ILKGEEVK
+649 LLKGEEIR
-657 FINGCIK
+657 FIEGSVTR
-664 NGHKKEDAKK
+664 GHKEEDAKR

-690 HSVCYSIVAYKMAYL
+690 HSVSYAIVAYKMAYL
-705 KAKYPKCFFSNLLS
+705 KAKYPKFFFSNLLS
-719 SVIGSEAKTIEYINE
+719 SVIGSEVKTIEYINE
-734 ARKLGINIILPDI
+734 ARKLGINVILPDI

-754 EVVDEGILFPISN
+754 EVVDNGILFPLSN
-767 IKSVGIV
+767 IKNVGIV
-774 TCKDILTSRGKGFND
+774 TCKDIINSRGDGFSD
-789 IYECFSKVLSRNV
+789 IYDCFSKILSRNV
-802 NKSTLESLID
+802 NKSTLEALID
-812 ASCFDSFG
+812 VSCFDSFG

-835 YAALTKDLDPT
+835 YATLTKDLDPD

-854 LKEEFS
+854 IMDEFS
-860 KSELLSNEKQSLGFY
+860 KGELLSNEKASLGFY
-875 LSSHPTVVYKSKMKG
+875 LSSHPTTIYKSRISNV
-890 INNLEDIKNLFNKKV
+890 INLVDIKNYFGKRV
-905 NLLVLVD
+905 ELLVMID
-912 KVRVISTKNNDRM
+912 KVRVVNTKNNDRM
-925 AFYLVSDDTAQVD
+925 AFYLASDDTAQTD

-944 IYEKYKDI
+944 AYEKYKDI
-952 DKGEVVLVKGEVQKR
+952 DKGEIVLVKGEVQRR
-967 FDKYQIIVSEIEKI
+967 FDKYQIIVNEIKRIND

>member
-1 MYTSLYIKSNY
+1 MFTSLYVKTNY

-17 LISIDKLIEYALEH
+17 LVSIDNLILYAVEH
-31 KLNTLAICD
+31 KLSALAICD
-40 DNMTSAFIFYSK
+40 DNMTSTKIFYDK

-59 PVIGLDLKYNDS
+59 PIIGLDLKYNNS
-71 NILLYAK
+71 NILMYAK
-78 GFEGYQNLIKL
+78 NFIGYQSLIKL

-95 SNITMENLK
+95 RDITITDLETYN
-104 KHNKDVVV
+104 NDVVV
-112 VLPYKDVSLYEE
+112 VLPYKDFALYNE
-124 LTRLYECIYIGVLNR
+124 LTRLYNNLYIGVLNKI
-139 FEEEEALK
+139 EEKESYK
-147 KTRNVVFINKVLYLN
+147 VTKNVVFINKVLYLN
-162 KNHDKYLKYLFMIR
+162 KKHEKYLKYLFMIR
-176 DGKTIADTSYTITF
+176 DSKTIADDVTF
-190 KDNYNYILD
+190 KDNYNYMLLSDAIS
-199 MEVTNLVSNLTLN
+199 LVSNETLN
-212 NTNVIASMCNL
+212 NTNVIADMCNL
-223 NFSKR
+223 ELSKR
-228 NDLLPIYDSNLDSDE
+228 DDLLPVYDNNIDSNQ
-243 YIAKLSVAGLNKRLN
+243 YIVKLSVAGLNKRLG
-258 GNIDD
+258 GNVSD

-275 IKKMGFSNYFLVVYD
+275 IKRMGFSNYFLVVYD

-298 QILVGPGRGSA
+298 NILVGPGRGSA
-309 AGSLVAYSL
+309 AGSLIAYSL

-338 ERVTMPD
+338 ERVSMPD

-350 PDIYRNKIIEYVK
+350 PDIYRNSIIEYVRN
-363 EKYGEKKVSGII
+363 KYGEKRVSGII
-375 TFGTMAPKLV
+375 TFGTMAAKLV

-392 LNIPLKTIDT
+392 LNIPPKTIDT

-412 DKLKDFYEKDENFKN
+412 DKLKDFYNRDENFRN

-433 KLMLL
+433 KLILL

-460 MSRIDLDKVIPL
+460 MSRIDLDRIIPL

-510 ISDIEIHENIKIN
+510 IADIESSLGIKIN
-523 FSDISLDDVQALKLF
+523 FSDIPLDDPDALKLF
-538 ESADTCGIFQ
+538 ETADTCGIFQ

-555 NFLRKLKPNSIED
+555 NFLRKLRPNTIYD

-592 KEEEVTYLSPCL
+592 GLEQVTYLDPCL
-604 KDILSSTYGIIIY
+604 EGILSSTYGIIIY

-649 ILKGEEVK
+649 LLKGEEIR
-657 FINGCIK
+657 FIEGSVTR
-664 NGHKKEDAKK
+664 GHKEEDAKR

-690 HSVCYSIVAYKMAYL
+690 HSVSYAIVAYKMAYL
-705 KAKYPKCFFSNLLS
+705 KAKYPKFFFSNLLS
-719 SVIGSEAKTIEYINE
+719 SVIGSEVKTIEYINE
-734 ARKLGINIILPDI
+734 ARKLGINVILPDI

-754 EVVDEGILFPISN
+754 EVVDNGILFPLSN
-767 IKSVGIV
+767 IKNVGIV
-774 TCKDILTSRGKGFND
+774 TCKDIINSRGDGFKD
-789 IYECFSKVLSRNV
+789 IYDCFSKILSRNV
-802 NKSTLESLID
+802 NKSTLEALID
-812 ASCFDSFG
+812 VSCFDSFG

-835 YAALTKDLDPT
+835 YATLTKDLDPD

-854 LKEEFS
+854 IIDEFS
-860 KSELLSNEKQSLGFY
+860 KGELLSNEKASLGFY
-875 LSSHPTVVYKSKMKG
+875 LSSHPTTIYKSRTS
-890 INNLEDIKNLFNKKV
+890 NVVNLADIKNYFGKRIE
-905 NLLVLVD
+905 LLVMID
-912 KVRVISTKNNDRM
+912 KVRVVNTKNNDRM
-925 AFYLVSDDTAQVD
+925 AFYLASDDTAQTD

-944 IYEKYKDI
+944 AYEKYKDI
-952 DKGEVVLVKGEVQKR
+952 DKGEIVLVKGEVQRR
-967 FDKYQIIVSEIEKI
+967 FDKYQIIVNEIKRIND

>member
-1 MYTSLYIKSNY
+1 MFTSLYVKTNY

-17 LISIDKLIEYALEH
+17 LVSIDNLILYAVEH
-31 KLNTLAICD
+31 KLSTLAICD
-40 DNMTSAFIFYSK
+40 DNMTSTKIFYDK

-59 PVIGLDLKYNDS
+59 PIIGLDLKYNNS
-71 NILLYAK
+71 NILMYAK
-78 GFEGYQNLIKL
+78 NFTGYQALIKL

-95 SNITMENLK
+95 RDITITDLETYN
-104 KHNKDVVV
+104 NDIVV
-112 VLPYKDVSLYEE
+112 VLPYKDFTLYNE
-124 LTRLYECIYIGVLNR
+124 LTRLYNNLYIGVLNKI
-139 FEEEEALK
+139 EEKESYK
-147 KTRNVVFINKVLYLN
+147 VTKNVVFINKVLYLN
-162 KNHDKYLKYLFMIR
+162 KNHEKYLKYLFMIR
-176 DGKTIADTSYTITF
+176 DSKTIADDVTF
-190 KDNYNYILD
+190 KDNYNYMLLSDAIS
-199 MEVTNLVSNLTLN
+199 LVSNEALN
-212 NTNVIASMCNL
+212 NTNVIADMCNL
-223 NFSKR
+223 ELSKR
-228 NDLLPIYDSNLDSDE
+228 DDLLPVYDTNIDSDQ
-243 YIAKLSVAGLNKRLN
+243 YIVKLSVAGLNKRLG
-258 GNIDD
+258 GNVSN
-263 VYKKRLIYELDV
+263 VYKRRLIYELDV
-275 IKKMGFSNYFLVVYD
+275 IKRMGFSNYFLVVYD

-298 QILVGPGRGSA
+298 NILVGPGRGSA

-338 ERVTMPD
+338 ERVSMPD

-350 PDIYRNKIIEYVK
+350 PDIYRNSIIEYVRN
-363 EKYGEKKVSGII
+363 KYGEKRVSGII
-375 TFGTMAPKLV
+375 TFGTMAAKLV

-392 LNIPLKTIDT
+392 LNIPPKTIDT

-412 DKLKDFYEKDENFKN
+412 DKLKDFYDRDENFRN

-433 KLMLL
+433 KLILL

-460 MSRIDLDKVIPL
+460 MSRIDLDRIIPL

-510 ISDIEIHENIKIN
+510 IADIESSLGIKIN
-523 FSDISLDDVQALKLF
+523 FSDIPLDDPDALKLF
-538 ESADTCGIFQ
+538 ETADTCGIFQ

-555 NFLRKLKPNSIED
+555 NFLRKLRLNTIYD

-592 KEEEVTYLSPCL
+592 GLEQVTYLDPCL
-604 KDILSSTYGIIIY
+604 EGILSNTYGIIIY

-649 ILKGEEVK
+649 LLKGEEIR
-657 FINGCIK
+657 FIEGSVAR
-664 NGHKKEDAKK
+664 GHKEEDAKR
-674 VFDLILNFAN
+674 VFELILNFAN

-690 HSVCYSIVAYKMAYL
+690 HSVSYAIVAYKMAYL
-705 KAKYPKCFFSNLLS
+705 KAKYPKFFFSNLLS

-734 ARKLGINIILPDI
+734 ARKLGINVILPDI

-754 EVVDEGILFPISN
+754 EVVDNGILFPLSN
-767 IKSVGIV
+767 IKNVGIV
-774 TCKDILTSRGKGFND
+774 TCKDIINSRGDGFND
-789 IYECFSKVLSRNV
+789 IYDCFSKILSRNV
-802 NKSTLESLID
+802 NKSTLEALID
-812 ASCFDSFG
+812 VSCFDSFG

-835 YAALTKDLDPT
+835 YATLTKDLDPD

-854 LKEEFS
+854 IMDEFS
-860 KSELLSNEKQSLGFY
+860 KGELLSNEKASLGFY
-875 LSSHPTVVYKSKMKG
+875 LSSHPTTIYKSRTS
-890 INNLEDIKNLFNKKV
+890 NVVNLVDIKNYFGKRIE
-905 NLLVLVD
+905 LLVMID
-912 KVRVISTKNNDRM
+912 KVRVVNTKNNDRM
-925 AFYLVSDDTAQVD
+925 AFYLASDDTAQTD

-944 IYEKYKDI
+944 AYEKYKNI
-952 DKGEVVLVKGEVQKR
+952 DKGEIVLVKGEVQRR
-967 FDKYQIIVSEIEKI
+967 FDKYQIIVNEIKRIND

>member
-1 MYTSLYIKSNY
+1 MFTSLYVKTNY

-17 LISIDKLIEYALEH
+17 LVSIDNLILYAVEH
-31 KLNTLAICD
+31 KLSALAICD
-40 DNMTSAFIFYSK
+40 DNMTSTKIFYDK

-59 PVIGLDLKYNDS
+59 PIIGLDLKYNNS
-71 NILLYAK
+71 NILMYAK
-78 GFEGYQNLIKL
+78 NFIGYQSLIKL

-95 SNITMENLK
+95 RDITITDLETYN
-104 KHNKDVVV
+104 NDVVV
-112 VLPYKDVSLYEE
+112 VLPYKDFALYNE
-124 LTRLYECIYIGVLNR
+124 LTRLYNNLYIGVLNKI
-139 FEEEEALK
+139 EEKESYK
-147 KTRNVVFINKVLYLN
+147 VTKNVVFINKVLYLN
-162 KNHDKYLKYLFMIR
+162 KEHEKYLKYLFMIR
-176 DGKTIADTSYTITF
+176 DSKTIADDVTF
-190 KDNYNYILD
+190 KDNYNYMLLSDAIS
-199 MEVTNLVSNLTLN
+199 LVSNETLN
-212 NTNVIASMCNL
+212 NTNVIADMCNL
-223 NFSKR
+223 ELSKR
-228 NDLLPIYDSNLDSDE
+228 DDLLPVYDTNIDSDQ
-243 YIAKLSVAGLNKRLN
+243 YIVKLSVAGLNKRLG
-258 GNIDD
+258 GNVSD

-275 IKKMGFSNYFLVVYD
+275 IKRMGFSNYFLVVYD

-298 QILVGPGRGSA
+298 NILVGPGRGSA

-338 ERVTMPD
+338 ERVSMPD

-350 PDIYRNKIIEYVK
+350 PDIYRNNIIEYVRN
-363 EKYGEKKVSGII
+363 KYGEKRVSGII
-375 TFGTMAPKLV
+375 TFGTMAAKLV

-392 LNIPLKTIDT
+392 LNIPPKTIDT

-412 DKLKDFYEKDENFKN
+412 DKLKDFYDRDENFRN

-460 MSRIDLDKVIPL
+460 MSRIDLDRIIPL
-472 VRNDDMYISGY
+472 VRNNDMYISGY

-510 ISDIEIHENIKIN
+510 IADIESSLGIKIN
-523 FSDISLDDVQALKLF
+523 FSDIPLDDPDALKLF
-538 ESADTCGIFQ
+538 ETADTCGIFQ

-555 NFLRKLKPNSIED
+555 NFLRKLRPNTIYD

-579 PAVNIDSYIRRKH
+579 PAVNIDAYIRRKH
-592 KEEEVTYLSPCL
+592 GLEQVTYLDPCL
-604 KDILSSTYGIIIY
+604 EGILSSTYGIIIY

-649 ILKGEEVK
+649 LLKGEEIR
-657 FINGCIK
+657 FIEGSVTR
-664 NGHKKEDAKK
+664 GHKEEDAKR

-690 HSVCYSIVAYKMAYL
+690 HSVSYAIVAYKMAYL
-705 KAKYPKCFFSNLLS
+705 KAKYPNFFFSNLLS
-719 SVIGSEAKTIEYINE
+719 SVIGSEVKTIEYINE
-734 ARKLGINIILPDI
+734 ARKLGINVILPDI

-754 EVVDEGILFPISN
+754 EVVDNGILFPLSN
-767 IKSVGIV
+767 IKNVGIV
-774 TCKDILTSRGKGFND
+774 TCKDIINSRGDGFSD
-789 IYECFSKVLSRNV
+789 IYDCFSKILSRNV
-802 NKSTLESLID
+802 NKSTLEALID
-812 ASCFDSFG
+812 VSCFDSFG

-835 YAALTKDLDPT
+835 YATLTKDLDPD

-854 LKEEFS
+854 IMDEFS
-860 KSELLSNEKQSLGFY
+860 KGELLSNEKASLGFY
-875 LSSHPTVVYKSKMKG
+875 LSSHPTTIYKSR
-890 INNLEDIKNLFNKKV
+890 ISNVVNLADIKNYFGKRV
-905 NLLVLVD
+905 ELLVMID
-912 KVRVISTKNNDRM
+912 KVRVVNTKNNDRM
-925 AFYLVSDDTAQVD
+925 AFYLASDDTAQTD

-944 IYEKYKDI
+944 AYEKYKDI
-952 DKGEVVLVKGEVQKR
+952 DKGEIVLVKGEVQRR
-967 FDKYQIIVSEIEKI
+967 FDKYQIIVNEIKRIND